1 MQAASGRKTKYRRR
15 RARRASA
22 LMVVLALLFTMVPTG
37 FATVAGAAEAA
48 EAALPEP
55 TPEPTP
61 EPIPEPIPE
70 PTPEPIPQPPAD
82 DTTDAPTDDTTDD
95 TTDDPADDITDRATP
110 TATAVAVICYAAVD
124 GDWKQ
129 VGTVQTDK
137 IDSDSNRYYVTAQEL
152 DGIYGGYGFSSANY
166 SGELFFPHTDDR
178 NADTLWA
185 DAAPQQ
191 NTDGAWQIP
200 LSKQGPIYLYYLPG
214 NTDGTPSYFTGSK
227 AKTDAE
233 MLAANMFYTVQVED
247 AAHAVYS
254 EGTLPAPQVLF
265 HGGNTTVTLNKPE
278 GVTWTAVNGKTNET
292 LSLPMAEVGTTV
304 TYTITN
310 ISAPIIFRPRMAAG
324 MLRYEAM
331 PDGWMS
337 KLGLFEVSK
346 QQPQQTATV
355 RGQVVYMALPAE
367 NSHTL
372 LAPDID
378 RIAVTITDANN
389 HTMFY
394 SFAGWKVASA
404 AGSPVLPAGT
414 VLTADD
420 LNAYAGSDG
429 VIRLQAV
436 WSGVDS
442 QNRPNTVH
450 FFLHKNGEL
459 KGSVEDGVQSEL
471 QSDYTPVI
479 YSTRMMDAGK
489 IPVTYT
495 TTGGTPLVA
504 RPNAD
509 DDAYQTNTPIRGMTK
524 IPVEGATLEDL
535 PGDETVFAYLRANQ
549 IEMKINGQVVDNEKL
564 NTTYFGIRWNTVKY
578 ESSDGWHIDGV
589 LVAKR
594 TRFFVT
600 KTFAGDAAAIAQA
613 KGDFSITVSHT
624 EGSGSVTDFTLL
636 PQPAADVTEA
646 GKRGYTDYDAAAETY
661 TWEVPAQQKR
671 AYTLREE
678 NYIPSGNWRVSN
690 SYAIRNAPEG
700 DPTGYQPYPKD
711 GIVIKAVGYA
721 DDVPDIAVQTVAL
734 RNVYVG
740 VGTLTVNT
748 QDSVTGNNLKN
759 VPYRLTRDG
768 TAVTLYRRPGTT
780 LYSMG
785 NDPGYTETISDGTL
799 TAGANGLF
807 TIRLETGTYTLT
819 ETLPTGYYGPG
830 TVQVTVAKEASGGMT
845 YSSVA
850 QALPTEVTTPTGGW
864 LKEAESDHITILNVP
879 RMLISV
885 TARSSWPENGEKL
898 PVTVQLWCDG
908 TPVPGDQYTQVLSEE
923 NKWEYTW
930 KGLPLFTNGTVA
942 GYTLRVTKIGNTY
955 RDAALGGDGFADY
968 DVTND
973 AVKYRQTDDPDYRA
987 DHMWTEDGVQHFAQ
1001 EALLVVRN
1009 EGVRGAVTFTKA
1021 DEMNRP
1027 LRGAEFTLYTDA
1039 ACTHLLATATS
1050 DENGRVEF
1058 EKQPGGTYYLK
1069 ETKAPQGHTAE
1080 NTVWTVKI
1088 SGGKATITDSTGA
1101 VITSVRNTSLLQL
1114 TLRVLGP
1121 DDEPLTGT
1129 KLQVTWDKVQHPEYI
1144 TNTNGTVVL
1153 PKLPNGDYTVRLMN
1167 TPTGYLPQV
1176 SVPELNAQYGEITLT
1191 TAADAWMLEKT
1202 VENEYLLTLRLQA
1215 LYTLPTTGGTGTA
1228 AFTAAGV
1235 LLMGLAAVM
1244 LCRKKQAE

>member
-1 MQAASGRKTKYRRR
+1 MYAASGRKTEYRRR

-37 FATVAGAAEAA
+37 FATVAGAAEATETA
-48 EAALPEP
+48 PSEPPAAP
-55 TPEPTP
+55 P
-61 EPIPEPIPE
+61 EPIPES
-70 PTPEPIPQPPAD
+70 TPEPPAD
-82 DTTDAPTDDTTDD
+82 DTTDDPADDTTDD
-95 TTDDPADDITDRATP
+95 PADDPADDITDRAAP
-110 TATAVAVICYAAVD
+110 TATAVAVTCYVAVD
-124 GDWKQ
+124 GGWKQ

-137 IDSDSNRYYVTAQEL
+137 IDSDSNRYYVTAAEL
-152 DGIYGGYGFSSANY
+152 ESIYGGYGFSSAKYN
-166 SGELFFPHTDDR
+166 GELFFPHTDD
-178 NADTLWA
+178 NSADKLWA
-185 DAAPQQ
+185 DAVPK
-191 NTDGAWQIP
+191 NVGGAWQIP
-200 LSKQGPIYLYYLPG
+200 LSRQGPIYLYYLPG
-214 NTDGTPSYFTGSK
+214 NTAGSPGYFDSSK
-227 AKTDAE
+227 PKTDAQL
-233 MLAANMFYTVQVED
+233 LAANMFYTVQVED

-265 HGGNTTVTLNKPE
+265 HGEGTTVTLNKTE
-278 GVTWTAVNGKTNET
+278 GVTWTAVNGQTGAT

-304 TYTITN
+304 TYTITD
-310 ISAPIIFRPRMAAG
+310 ISTPIIFRPRAAAG

-331 PDGWMS
+331 PDGWMR
-337 KLGLFEVSK
+337 KLGNFDVSR
-346 QQPQQTATV
+346 QQAQQTATV
-355 RGQVVYMALPAE
+355 RGEAVCMALPAE

-378 RIAVTITDANN
+378 RIAVKITGAND

-394 SFAGWKVASA
+394 SFAGWKVTSA

-414 VLTADD
+414 VLTAEQ

-442 QNRPNTVH
+442 EGRLNTVH
-450 FFLHKNGEL
+450 FFLHKYGEL
-459 KGSVEDGVQSEL
+459 KGSVGDGVQPES
-471 QSDYTPVI
+471 QSDHTPVI
-479 YSTRMMDAGK
+479 YSTRMMNAGA
-489 IPVTYT
+489 IPTNYT
-495 TTGGTPLVA
+495 DSGGQPLVA

-509 DDAYQTNTPIRGMTK
+509 DDAYQTNTTIRNMVHTS
-524 IPVEGATLEDL
+524 VQGATLEDL
-535 PGDETVFAYLRANQ
+535 PGDETVFAYLRANK
-549 IEMKINGQVVDNEKL
+549 IEMKINGQVVDNDKL

-578 ESSDGWHIDGV
+578 EPSDGWHIDGV

-600 KTFAGDAAAIAQA
+600 KTFAGDAAAIDLA
-613 KGDFSITVSHT
+613 KDNFKITVSHT

-636 PQPAADVTEA
+636 PQPKAEVTEA
-646 GKRGYTDYDAAAETY
+646 GKRGYTDYDAATQTY

-671 AYTLREE
+671 SYTITEAGHTL
-678 NYIPSGNWRVSN
+678 SGSWRVSN
-690 SYAIRNAPEG
+690 SYVIRNAPEG
-700 DPTGYQPYPKD
+700 GPTDYQLYPEA
-711 GIVIKAVGYA
+711 GIKITAVGYA
-721 DDVPDIAVQTVAL
+721 DDVPNIAVQTVAL

-748 QDSVTGNNLKN
+748 QDAITGDNLRDI
-759 VPYRLTRDG
+759 PYRLTRDG

-780 LYSMG
+780 LYSME

-850 QALPTEVTTPTGGW
+850 QALPTEVTAPAGGW
-864 LKEAESDHITILNVP
+864 LKEAKTDHITILNVP

-930 KGLPLFTNGTVA
+930 QELPLFTNGTVA
-942 GYTLRVTKIGNTY
+942 GYTLRVTQIGDTH
-955 RDAALGGDGFADY
+955 RDAALDVDGFADY
-968 DVTND
+968 NVTND
-973 AVKYRQTDDPDYRA
+973 AVQYRKTGDQNYR
-987 DHMWTEDGVQHFAQ
+987 DEHMWTEDGVQHFAQ

-1021 DEMNRP
+1021 DEKNRP
-1027 LRGAEFTLYTDA
+1027 LQGAEFALYTDA
-1039 ACTHLLATATS
+1039 ACTRSLETVTS
-1050 DENGRVEF
+1050 DVNGRVEF
-1058 EKQPGGTYYLK
+1058 AKQPGGTYYLK

-1088 SGGKATITDSTGA
+1088 SGGKATITTSTGA
-1101 VITSVRNTSLLQL
+1101 VITSVRNASLLQL

-1121 DDEPLTGT
+1121 EDEPLPGT
-1129 KLQVTWDKVQHPEYI
+1129 KLQVTWDKVQHPEY
-1144 TNTNGTVVL
+1144 TTGTDDTVVL
-1153 PKLPNGDYTVRLMN
+1153 PKLPNGNYTVRLKD

-1176 SVPELNAQYGEITLT
+1176 SDPTLQAQYGEITLT
-1191 TAADAWMLEKT
+1191 ATDTAWTLEKRRRIPIGSPCGCRRCT
-1202 VENEYLLTLRLQA
+1202 PCPPPAERERQPLRRRA
-1215 LYTLPTTGGTGTA
+1215 S
-1228 AFTAAGV
+1228 
-1235 LLMGLAAVM
+1235 
-1244 LCRKKQAE
+1244 C

>member
-1 MQAASGRKTKYRRR
+1 M
-15 RARRASA
+15 
-22 LMVVLALLFTMVPTG
+22 
-37 FATVAGAAEAA
+37 
-48 EAALPEP
+48 
-55 TPEPTP
+55 
-61 EPIPEPIPE
+61 
-70 PTPEPIPQPPAD
+70 
-82 DTTDAPTDDTTDD
+82 
-95 TTDDPADDITDRATP
+95 
-110 TATAVAVICYAAVD
+110 
-124 GDWKQ
+124 
-129 VGTVQTDK
+129 
-137 IDSDSNRYYVTAQEL
+137 
-152 DGIYGGYGFSSANY
+152 
-166 SGELFFPHTDDR
+166 
-178 NADTLWA
+178 
-185 DAAPQQ
+185 
-191 NTDGAWQIP
+191 
-200 LSKQGPIYLYYLPG
+200 
-214 NTDGTPSYFTGSK
+214 
-227 AKTDAE
+227 
-233 MLAANMFYTVQVED
+233 
-247 AAHAVYS
+247 
-254 EGTLPAPQVLF
+254 LF
-265 HGGNTTVTLNKPE
+265 HGGSTTVTLNKAE
-278 GVTWTAVNGKTNET
+278 GVTWEAVNGQTGAT
-292 LSLPMAEVGTTV
+292 LSLPMTEETTV
-304 TYTITN
+304 TYTIEN
-310 ISAPIIFRPRMAAG
+310 IAAPIRFRPRVAAG
-324 MLRYEAM
+324 MLQYEAM
-331 PDGWMS
+331 PERWMS
-337 KLGLFEVSK
+337 KLGNFDVSR

-355 RGQVVYMALPAE
+355 RGEAVFRALPAE

-394 SFAGWKVASA
+394 SFAGWKVVSA
-404 AGSPVLPAGT
+404 AGSPVLPAGK

-442 QNRPNTVH
+442 QRRPNTVH

-459 KGSVEDGVQSEL
+459 KGSVEDGVQPES

-479 YSTRMMDAGK
+479 YSTRMMNAGA
-489 IPVTYT
+489 IPADYT

-509 DDAYQTNTPIRGMTK
+509 DDAYQTNTTIRGMTK
-524 IPVEGATLEDL
+524 TAVEGATLEDL

-578 ESSDGWHIDGV
+578 EPSDGWHIDGV

-600 KTFAGDAAAIAQA
+600 KTFAGDAAAIALA
-613 KGDFSITVSHT
+613 KKDFTITVSHT
-624 EGSGSVTDFTLL
+624 EGSGSVTDFTLV
-636 PQPAADVTEA
+636 PQPAAGVT
-646 GKRGYTDYDAAAETY
+646 GTDKLGYTGYDAAAETY

-671 AYTLREE
+671 SYTITEAG
-678 NYIPSGNWRVSN
+678 YIPSGNWRVSN
-690 SYAIRNAPEG
+690 SYAIRNDPEG
-700 DPTGYQPYPKD
+700 GPTGYQLYPEA
-711 GIVIKAVGYA
+711 GIKITAVGYA
-721 DDVPDIAVQTVAL
+721 DDVQNIAVQTVAL

-748 QDSVTGNNLKN
+748 QDAITGDNLRDIT
-759 VPYRLTRDG
+759 YRLTRDG

-785 NDPGYTETISDGTL
+785 NDPGYTETIPDGTL

-830 TVQVTVAKEASGGMT
+830 TVQVTVAKDASGGMT

-850 QALPTEVTTPTGGW
+850 QNLPTEVLAPTGGW
-864 LKEAESDHITILNVP
+864 LKKADTDHITILNVP

-908 TPVPGDQYTQVLSEE
+908 TPVPGDQYTQVLSET

-930 KGLPLFTNGTVA
+930 NNLPLFTNGTVA

-973 AVKYRQTDDPDYRA
+973 AVKYRKTDDPDYRA

-1027 LRGAEFTLYTDA
+1027 LQGAEFTLYTDA
-1039 ACTHLLATATS
+1039 ASTHPLATATS

-1058 EKQPGGTYYLK
+1058 TPQPGGTYYLK
-1069 ETKAPQGHTAE
+1069 ETKAPNGHTAE
-1080 NTVWTVKI
+1080 DIVWTVKI
-1088 SGGKATITDSTGA
+1088 AGGKATITTSTGA

-1121 DDEPLTGT
+1121 DGESLPGT
-1129 KLQVTWDKVQHPEYI
+1129 KLQVKWNTAQYPEY
-1144 TNTNGTVVL
+1144 TTDTDGTVVL
-1153 PKLPNGDYTVRLMN
+1153 PKLPNGNYTVRLMN

-1176 SVPELNAQYGEITLT
+1176 SVPELNAQYGTVIMTSH
-1191 TAADAWMLEKT
+1191 DAWTLEKT
-1202 VENEYLLTLRLQA
+1202 AEGYRLTLRLQA

-1235 LLMGLAAVM
+1235 LLMGLAAAM
-1244 LCRKKQAE
+1244 LCRKKQVE

>member
-1 MQAASGRKTKYRRR
+1 MYAASGRKTEYRRR

-37 FATVAGAAEAA
+37 FATVAGATEATETA
-48 EAALPEP
+48 PSEPPAAPPEL
-55 TPEPTP
+55 
-61 EPIPEPIPE
+61 IPEPIPE
-70 PTPEPIPQPPAD
+70 STPEPPAD
-82 DTTDAPTDDTTDD
+82 DPTDDPTDD
-95 TTDDPADDITDRATP
+95 TTDDPADDITDRAAP
-110 TATAVAVICYAAVD
+110 TATAVTVSCYAAVD
-124 GDWKQ
+124 GGWQQ

-137 IDSDSNRYYVTAQEL
+137 IDSDSNRYYIMAAEL
-152 DGIYGGYGFSSANY
+152 DGIYGGYGFSSAEY
-166 SGELFFPHTDDR
+166 KGELFFPHTDNNSIDK
-178 NADTLWA
+178 LWA
-185 DAAPQQ
+185 DALPQQ

-200 LSKQGPIYLYYLPG
+200 LSRKGPIYLYYLPG

-227 AKTDAE
+227 PKTDAQL
-233 MLAANMFYTVQVED
+233 LADNMFYTITVED

-265 HGGNTTVTLNKPE
+265 HGGSTTVTLNKPE
-278 GVTWTAVNGKTNET
+278 GVTWTAVNGQTNAT
-292 LSLPMAEVGTTV
+292 LSLAMTGTETTV
-304 TYTITN
+304 TYTIEN
-310 ISAPIIFRPRMAAG
+310 IDAPIRFRPRVAAG

-331 PDGWMS
+331 PDGWRS
-337 KLGLFEVSK
+337 ELGHFEVSK

-355 RGQVVYMALPAE
+355 RGQAVYMALPAE

-378 RIAVTITDANN
+378 RIAVKITGAND

-414 VLTADD
+414 VLTAED
-420 LNAYAGSDG
+420 LNRYADG
-429 VIRLQAV
+429 TGTVTLQAV

-459 KGSVEDGVQSEL
+459 KGSVEDGVKPESQR
-471 QSDYTPVI
+471 DYTPVI
-479 YSTRMMDAGK
+479 YSTRMMNAGN
-489 IPVTYT
+489 IPTTY
-495 TTGGTPLVA
+495 TGGTPLVA

-509 DDAYQTNTPIRGMTK
+509 DDAYQTNTTIRNMVHTS
-524 IPVEGATLEDL
+524 VEGATLEDL

-549 IEMKINGQVVDNEKL
+549 IEMKINGQVVDNDKL

-594 TRFFVT
+594 TRFIVT
-600 KTFAGDAAAIAQA
+600 KTFAGDAAAIALA
-613 KGDFSITVSHT
+613 KDNFKITVSHT

-636 PQPAADVTEA
+636 PQPENEVNEP
-646 GKRGYTDYDAAAETY
+646 GKLGYTGYDAAAETY

-690 SYAIRNAPEG
+690 SYVIRNNPDGGA
-700 DPTGYQPYPKD
+700 TGYLAYPKD
-711 GIVIKAVGYA
+711 GVTVTAVGYG
-721 DDVPDIAVQTVAL
+721 DDVPPTAVQTVAF
-734 RNVYVG
+734 RNIYVG

-748 QDSVTGNNLKN
+748 QDSVTGNNLRDI
-759 VPYRLTRDG
+759 PYRLTRDG
-768 TAVTLYRRPGTT
+768 TAVTLYRKPGTT
-780 LYSMG
+780 LYSMQ
-785 NDPGYTETISDGTL
+785 NDSGYTETITTGEL

-819 ETLPTGYYGPG
+819 ETLPDGYYGPG
-830 TVQVTVAKEASGGMT
+830 TVQVTVTKDASGGMT
-845 YSSVA
+845 YRSVA
-850 QALPTEVTTPTGGW
+850 QDLPTEVTAPGGGW
-864 LKEAESDHITILNVP
+864 LKDAKTDHITILNVP

-908 TPVPGDQYTQVLSEE
+908 TMVPGGQYTQELNET
-923 NKWEYTW
+923 NNWKYTW
-930 KGLPLFTNGTVA
+930 AELPLFTNGTVA
-942 GYTLRVTKIGNTY
+942 RYTLRVTQIGDTH
-955 RDAALGGDGFADY
+955 RDAALDVDGFADY
-968 DVTND
+968 NVTND
-973 AVKYRQTDDPDYRA
+973 AVKYRKTGDPTYRNE
-987 DHMWTEDGVQHFAQ
+987 HMWTENGVQHFAQ

-1027 LRGAEFTLYTDA
+1027 LQGAEFTLYTDA

-1050 DENGRVEF
+1050 DANGRVEF

-1088 SGGKATITDSTGA
+1088 SGGKATITDPKGA
-1101 VITSVRNTSLLQL
+1101 VVTFVRNASLLQL
-1114 TLRVLGP
+1114 TLQVLGP
-1121 DDEPLTGT
+1121 EGEPLPGT
-1129 KLQVTWDKVQHPEYI
+1129 KLQVTWDKVQHPEY
-1144 TNTNGTVVL
+1144 TTGTDGTVVL
-1153 PKLPNGDYTVRLMN
+1153 PKLPNGNYTVRLMN

-1191 TAADAWMLEKT
+1191 TAADAWTLEKT
-1202 VENEYLLTLRLQA
+1202 AENTYRLTLRLQA

-1244 LCRKKQAE
+1244 LCRKKQVK

>member
-1 MQAASGRKTKYRRR
+1 MYAASGRKTEYRRR

-37 FATVAGAAEAA
+37 FATVAGAAEATETA
-48 EAALPEP
+48 PSEPPAAP
-55 TPEPTP
+55 
-61 EPIPEPIPE
+61 PEPIPE
-70 PTPEPIPQPPAD
+70 PTPEPPAD
-82 DTTDAPTDDTTDD
+82 DTTDDISDDPA
-95 TTDDPADDITDRATP
+95 DDPADDITDRAAP
-110 TATAVAVICYAAVD
+110 TATAVAVTCYAAVD
-124 GDWKQ
+124 GDWQQ

-137 IDSDSNRYYVTAQEL
+137 IDSDSTRYYIMAAEL
-152 DGIYGGYGFSSANY
+152 DGIYGGYGFSSAEY
-166 SGELFFPHTDDR
+166 KGERFFPHTDDR

-185 DAAPQQ
+185 NAAPQQ
-191 NTDGAWQIP
+191 NTDGAWRIP
-200 LSKQGPIYLYYLPG
+200 LSTRGPIYLYYLPG
-214 NTDGTPSYFTGSK
+214 NTAGSPGYFDSSK
-227 AKTDAE
+227 SKTDAQL
-233 MLAANMFYTVQVED
+233 LADNMFYTITVED
-247 AAHAVYS
+247 PAHAVYD
-254 EGTLPAPQVLF
+254 APPPQQVLF
-265 HGGNTTVTLNKPE
+265 HGGSTTVTLNKAE

-292 LSLPMAEVGTTV
+292 LSLPMDEAGT
-304 TYTITN
+304 TYTITD
-310 ISAPIIFRPRMAAG
+310 ISTPIIFRPRAAAG
-324 MLRYEAM
+324 MIQYEAM
-331 PDGWMS
+331 PERWMS
-337 KLGLFEVSK
+337 KLGNFDVSR

-355 RGQVVYMALPAE
+355 RGEAVFMALPAE

-414 VLTADD
+414 VLTAEQ

-429 VIRLQAV
+429 VILLQAV

-442 QNRPNTVH
+442 HNRPNTVH

-459 KGSVEDGVQSEL
+459 KGSVEDGVKPESPN
-471 QSDYTPVI
+471 DYTPAI
-479 YSTRMMDAGK
+479 YSTRMMNAGE
-489 IPVTYT
+489 IPTTY

-504 RPNAD
+504 RPSAD
-509 DDAYQTNTPIRGMTK
+509 ADAYQTDITIRDMVRTPVR
-524 IPVEGATLEDL
+524 GATLEDL
-535 PGDETVFAYLRANQ
+535 PGDETVFAYLRANHIQ
-549 IEMKINGQVVDNEKL
+549 MQINGQVVENDKL

-594 TRFFVT
+594 SRFIVT
-600 KTFAGDAAAIAQA
+600 KTFAGDTAAIDLA
-613 KGDFSITVSHT
+613 KKDFTITVSHT

-636 PQPAADVTEA
+636 PQPAAGVTEA
-646 GKRGYTDYDAAAETY
+646 GKRGYTDYDAATQTY

-671 AYTLREE
+671 SYTITEAG
-678 NYIPSGNWRVSN
+678 YIPSGSWRVSN

-700 DPTGYQPYPKD
+700 GPTGYQPYPKD
-711 GIVIKAVGYA
+711 GIVITAVGYA
-721 DDVPDIAVQTVAL
+721 DDVQNIAVQTVAL

-748 QDSVTGNNLKN
+748 QDAITGDNLRDI
-759 VPYRLTRDG
+759 PYRLTRADG

-780 LYSMG
+780 QYSMEKD
-785 NDPGYTETISDGTL
+785 DPGYTETISDGTM

-845 YSSVA
+845 YRSVA
-850 QALPTEVTTPTGGW
+850 QNLPTEVTTPTGGW
-864 LKEAESDHITILNVP
+864 LKDADTDHITILNVP

-908 TPVPGDQYTQVLSEE
+908 TPVPGAQYTQVLSED

-930 KGLPLFTNGTVA
+930 QELPLFTNGTVA
-942 GYTLRVTKIGNTY
+942 RYTLRVTKIGNTY

-973 AVKYRQTDDPDYRA
+973 AVKYRKTDDPAYRA

-1027 LRGAEFTLYTDA
+1027 LQGAEFTLYTDEL
-1039 ACTHLLATATS
+1039 CTKTLATATS
-1050 DENGRVEF
+1050 NEDGEVRF
-1058 EKQPGGTYYLK
+1058 TPQPGGTYYLK
-1069 ETKAPQGHTAE
+1069 ETKAPNGHTAE

-1088 SGGKATITDSTGA
+1088 AGGKATITTSTGA
-1101 VITSVRNTSLLQL
+1101 VVTSVRNASLLQL
-1114 TLRVLGP
+1114 TLQVLGP
-1121 DDEPLTGT
+1121 DGESLPGT
-1129 KLQVTWDKVQHPEYI
+1129 KLQVKWNTAQHPEY
-1144 TNTNGTVVL
+1144 TTGPNGTVVL
-1153 PKLPNGDYTVRLMN
+1153 PKLPNGNYTVRLMN
-1167 TPTGYLPQV
+1167 TPTGYLPPV

-1191 TAADAWMLEKT
+1191 SGDGAWTLEKT
-1202 VENEYLLTLRLQA
+1202 AENTYRLTLRLQA

-1244 LCRKKQAE
+1244 LCRKKQVE

>member
-1 MQAASGRKTKYRRR
+1 MYAASGRKTEYRRR

-48 EAALPEP
+48 EAAPSEP
-55 TPEPTP
+55 PAAPPEPTP
-61 EPIPEPIPE
+61 EPIPEP
-70 PTPEPIPQPPAD
+70 TPEPPA
-82 DTTDAPTDDTTDD
+82 DD
-95 TTDDPADDITDRATP
+95 TTDDPADDITDRAAP

-124 GDWKQ
+124 GGWKQ
-129 VGTVQTDK
+129 VGTVQTDQT
-137 IDSDSNRYYVTAQEL
+137 DSSGRYYITAQEL

-185 DAAPQQ
+185 NAAPQKP
-191 NTDGAWQIP
+191 DGTWRIL
-200 LSKQGPIYLYYLPG
+200 LSRQGPIYLYYLPG

-227 AKTDAE
+227 SKTDAE
-233 MLAANMFYTVQVED
+233 LLAANMFYTVQVED

-278 GVTWTAVNGKTNET
+278 GVTWTAVNGKTGEMLT
-292 LSLPMAEVGTTV
+292 LPMAEVGTTV
-304 TYTITN
+304 TYTITG
-310 ISAPIIFRPRMAAG
+310 ISTPIIFRPRAAAG
-324 MLRYEAM
+324 TIRYEAM
-331 PDGWMS
+331 PDGWRS
-337 KLGLFEVSK
+337 QLGLFEVSK

-355 RGQVVYMALPAE
+355 RGQAVYMALPAE

-378 RIAVTITDANN
+378 RIAVKITGANN
-389 HTMFY
+389 HTMYY

-404 AGSPVLPAGT
+404 AGAPVLPAGT
-414 VLTADD
+414 VLTAEK
-420 LNAYAGSDG
+420 LSEYADG
-429 VIRLQAV
+429 TGTVALQAV

-442 QNRPNTVH
+442 QNRLNTVH
-450 FFLHKNGEL
+450 FFLHKYGEL
-459 KGSVEDGVQSEL
+459 KGSVGDGVQSES

-479 YSTRMMDAGK
+479 YGTRMMNAGA
-489 IPVTYT
+489 IPADYT
-495 TTGGTPLVA
+495 SPGGPPLVA
-504 RPNAD
+504 RPSAD
-509 DDAYQTNTPIRGMTK
+509 ADAYQTNTTIRGMTK

-564 NTTYFGIRWNTVKY
+564 NTSYFGIRWNTVKY

-594 TRFFVT
+594 TRFIVT
-600 KTFAGDAAAIAQA
+600 KTFAGDAAAIALA
-613 KGDFSITVSHT
+613 KDNFKITVSHT
-624 EGSGSVTDFTLL
+624 EGSSSVTDFTLL

-646 GKRGYTDYDAAAETY
+646 GKRGYTDYDAATQTY

-671 AYTLREE
+671 SYTITEAGHTL
-678 NYIPSGNWRVSN
+678 SGSWRVSN
-690 SYAIRNAPEG
+690 SYVIRNAPEG
-700 DPTGYQPYPKD
+700 GPTDYQLYPEA
-711 GIVIKAVGYA
+711 GIKITAVGYA
-721 DDVPDIAVQTVAL
+721 DDVPPTAVQTVAL

-748 QDSVTGNNLKN
+748 QDAITGDNLRDI
-759 VPYRLTRDG
+759 PYRLTRADG
-768 TAVTLYRRPGTT
+768 SAVTLYRRPGTT

-785 NDPGYTETISDGTL
+785 NDPDYTETISDGTL

-830 TVQVTVAKEASGGMT
+830 TVQVTVTKEASGGMT
-845 YSSVA
+845 YHSEA
-850 QALPTEVTTPTGGW
+850 QDLPTEVTAPGGGW
-864 LKEAESDHITILNVP
+864 LKDAKTDHITILNVP

-908 TPVPGDQYTQVLSEE
+908 TPVPGSQYTQVLSEE

-930 KGLPLFTNGTVA
+930 QELPLFTNGTVA
-942 GYTLRVTKIGNTY
+942 RYTLRVTKIGDTH

-968 DVTND
+968 DVTGE
-973 AVKYRQTDDPDYRA
+973 AAKYRKTGDQNYRA

-1027 LRGAEFTLYTDA
+1027 LQGAEFTLYTDA
-1039 ACTHLLATATS
+1039 ACTHPLATATS
-1050 DENGRVEF
+1050 DETGRVEF

-1069 ETKAPQGHTAE
+1069 ETKAPPGHTAE

-1088 SGGKATITDSTGA
+1088 AGGKATITDPKGA
-1101 VITSVRNTSLLQL
+1101 VITSVRNASLLQL

-1121 DDEPLTGT
+1121 EEEPLPGT
-1129 KLQVTWDKVQHPEYI
+1129 KLRVTWDTVQRPEY
-1144 TNTNGTVVL
+1144 TTGPDGTVVL
-1153 PKLPNGDYTVRLMN
+1153 PKLPNGKYTVRLMN

-1176 SVPELNAQYGEITLT
+1176 SDPTLQAQYGEITLT
-1191 TAADAWMLEKT
+1191 SPHNDAWMLEKT
-1202 VENEYLLTLRLQA
+1202 AENTYLLTLRLQA

-1228 AFTAAGV
+1228 AFTAAGA

-1244 LCRKKQAE
+1244 LCRKKQVE

>member
-1 MQAASGRKTKYRRR
+1 MYAASGRKTEYRRR

-37 FATVAGAAEAA
+37 FATVAGATEAT
-48 EAALPEP
+48 ETAL
-55 TPEPTP
+55 PEPTP
-61 EPIPEPIPE
+61 EPIPEP
-70 PTPEPIPQPPAD
+70 TPEPP
-82 DTTDAPTDDTTDD
+82 TDD
-95 TTDDPADDITDRATP
+95 TTDDPADDITDRAVP
-110 TATAVAVICYAAVD
+110 TATAVTVTCYAAVD
-124 GDWKQ
+124 GGWKQ

-166 SGELFFPHTDDR
+166 SGELFFPHTDD
-178 NADTLWA
+178 NSADKLWA
-185 DAAPQQ
+185 NAAPQKP
-191 NTDGAWQIP
+191 DGAWQIP
-200 LSKQGPIYLYYLPG
+200 LSIQGPIYLYYLPG
-214 NTDGTPSYFTGSK
+214 NTAGSPGYFNSSK
-227 AKTDAE
+227 SKTDAQL
-233 MLAANMFYTVQVED
+233 LADNMFYTITVED
-247 AAHAVYS
+247 PAHAVYD
-254 EGTLPAPQVLF
+254 TPPAPQVLF
-265 HGGNTTVTLNKPE
+265 HGGSTTVTLNKAE
-278 GVTWTAVNGKTNET
+278 GVTWEAVNGKTNET
-292 LSLPMAEVGTTV
+292 LSLQMAEVETTV
-304 TYTITN
+304 TYTITS
-310 ISAPIIFRPRMAAG
+310 ISTPIIFRPRAAAG
-324 MLRYEAM
+324 TIRYEAM
-331 PDGWMS
+331 PDGRRS
-337 KLGLFEVSK
+337 QLGLFEVSK

-378 RIAVTITDANN
+378 RIAVSITDANN

-404 AGSPVLPAGT
+404 AGAPVLPAGT
-414 VLTADD
+414 VLTAEK
-420 LNAYAGSDG
+420 LSEYADG
-429 VIRLQAV
+429 TGTVALQAV
-436 WSGVDS
+436 WSGVDTK
-442 QNRPNTVH
+442 NRPNTVH

-459 KGSVEDGVQSEL
+459 KGSVEDGVKPES

-479 YSTRMMDAGK
+479 YSTRMMNAGE
-489 IPVTYT
+489 IPTTY
-495 TTGGTPLVA
+495 TGGTPLVA

-509 DDAYQTNTPIRGMTK
+509 DDAYQTNTTIRGMTTT
-524 IPVEGATLEDL
+524 PVKGATLEDL
-535 PGDETVFAYLRANQ
+535 PGDETVFAYLRANK
-549 IEMKINGQVVDNEKL
+549 IEMKINDQVVDNEKL

-578 ESSDGWHIDGV
+578 EPSDGWHIDGV

-594 TRFFVT
+594 TRFIVT
-600 KTFAGDAAAIAQA
+600 KTFAGDAAAIELA
-613 KGDFSITVSHT
+613 KENFTITVSHT

-636 PQPAADVTEA
+636 PQPDADVTEA
-646 GKRGYTDYDAAAETY
+646 GKRGYTDYDAATKTY

-700 DPTGYQPYPKD
+700 GPTDYQLYPEA
-711 GIVIKAVGYA
+711 GIKITAVGYA
-721 DDVPDIAVQTVAL
+721 DDVPPTAVQTVAL

-748 QDSVTGNNLKN
+748 QDAITGDNLRDI
-759 VPYRLTRDG
+759 PYRLTRADG
-768 TAVTLYRRPGTT
+768 SAVTLYRRPGTT

-785 NDPGYTETISDGTL
+785 NDPDYTETIPGGTL

-845 YSSVA
+845 YRSVA
-850 QALPTEVTTPTGGW
+850 QNPPTEVTAPTGGW
-864 LKEAESDHITILNVP
+864 LKDAKTDHITILNVP

-898 PVTVQLWCDG
+898 PVTVQLWCDD
-908 TPVPGDQYTQVLSEE
+908 TPVPGDQYTQELSEA

-930 KGLPLFTNGTVA
+930 NNLPLFTNGTVA
-942 GYTLRVTKIGNTY
+942 QYTLRVTQIGDTH
-955 RDAALGGDGFADY
+955 RDAALDVDGFADY
-968 DVTND
+968 DVTGE
-973 AVKYRQTDDPDYRA
+973 AAKYRKTGDQNYRNE
-987 DHMWTEDGVQHFAQ
+987 HMWEEDGVQHFAQ

-1021 DEMNRP
+1021 DAKNRP
-1027 LRGAEFTLYTDA
+1027 LQGAEFTLYTDA
-1039 ACTHLLATATS
+1039 ACTNPLATATS
-1050 DENGRVEF
+1050 DANGRVEF

-1088 SGGKATITDSTGA
+1088 SGGKATITTSTGA

-1114 TLRVLGP
+1114 TLQVLGP
-1121 DDEPLTGT
+1121 DDEPLPGT

-1144 TNTNGTVVL
+1144 TGTDGTVVL
-1153 PKLPNGDYTVRLMN
+1153 PKLPNGNYTVRLMN

-1176 SVPELNAQYGEITLT
+1176 SVPTLNAQYGTVT
-1191 TAADAWMLEKT
+1191 MTPHDAWTLEET
-1202 VENEYLLTLRLQA
+1202 AENTYLLTLRLQA

>member
-1 MQAASGRKTKYRRR
+1 MYAASGRKTEYRRR

-37 FATVAGAAEAA
+37 FATVAGAAEATETA
-48 EAALPEP
+48 PPEVPAAPPEP
-55 TPEPTP
+55 TPEPSADDT
-61 EPIPEPIPE
+61 
-70 PTPEPIPQPPAD
+70 AD
-82 DTTDAPTDDTTDD
+82 DTTDDPADDPADD
-95 TTDDPADDITDRATP
+95 ISDDPADDITDRAAP
-110 TATAVAVICYAAVD
+110 TATAVTVTCYAAVD
-124 GDWKQ
+124 GGWQQ

-137 IDSDSNRYYVTAQEL
+137 IDSDSTRYYVTAAEL

-166 SGELFFPHTDDR
+166 SGGLFFPHTDDR

-191 NTDGAWQIP
+191 NTDGTWRIL

-214 NTDGTPSYFTGSK
+214 NTAGSPGYFNSSK
-227 AKTDAE
+227 SKTDAE
-233 MLAANMFYTVQVED
+233 MLADNMFYTITVED

-265 HGGNTTVTLNKPE
+265 HGENTTVTLNKPE

-292 LSLPMAEVGTTV
+292 LSLPMAEAGTSV
-304 TYTITN
+304 TYTITD
-310 ISAPIIFRPRMAAG
+310 IGTPIVFRPRAAAG

-331 PDGWMS
+331 PDGWRS
-337 KLGLFEVSK
+337 QLGLFEVSK

-355 RGQVVYMALPAE
+355 RGQAVYMAIPAE

-378 RIAVTITDANN
+378 RIAVKITDANN
-389 HTMFY
+389 HTMYY

-404 AGSPVLPAGT
+404 AGAPVLPAGT
-414 VLTADD
+414 VLTAEK
-420 LNAYAGSDG
+420 LSEYADG
-429 VIRLQAV
+429 TGMVALQAV

-442 QNRPNTVH
+442 QGRPNTVH

-459 KGSVEDGVQSEL
+459 KGSVEDGVKPESQR
-471 QSDYTPVI
+471 DYTPVI
-479 YSTRMMDAGK
+479 YSTRMMNAGN
-489 IPVTYT
+489 IPTTYT
-495 TTGGTPLVA
+495 GGQPLVA

-509 DDAYQTNTPIRGMTK
+509 DDAYQTNTTIRGMTT
-524 IPVEGATLEDL
+524 IPVEGATQEDL

-549 IEMKINGQVVDNEKL
+549 IEMKINGQVVDNDKL
-564 NTTYFGIRWNTVKY
+564 NTSYFGIRWNTVKY

-600 KTFAGDAAAIAQA
+600 KTFAGDAAAIDLA
-613 KGDFSITVSHT
+613 KENFTITVSHT

-636 PQPAADVTEA
+636 PQPDAGVTEA
-646 GKRGYTDYDAAAETY
+646 GKRGYTDYDAATKTY

-671 AYTLREE
+671 SYTITEAG
-678 NYIPSGNWRVSN
+678 YIPSGNWRVSN

-700 DPTGYQPYPKD
+700 GPTDYQLYPEA
-711 GIVIKAVGYA
+711 GIKITAVGYA
-721 DDVPDIAVQTVAL
+721 DDVPNIAVQTVAL

-759 VPYRLTRDG
+759 IPYRLTRADG
-768 TAVTLYRRPGTT
+768 SAVTLYRRPGTT

-785 NDPGYTETISDGTL
+785 NDPDYTETIPGGTL

-830 TVQVTVAKEASGGMT
+830 TVQVTVTKPADGPIT
-845 YSSVA
+845 YYSVA
-850 QALPTEVTTPTGGW
+850 QNLPTEVTAPTGGW
-864 LKEAESDHITILNVP
+864 LKEADTDHITILNVP

-908 TPVPGDQYTQVLSEE
+908 TMVPGDQYTQVLSEE

-930 KGLPLFTNGTVA
+930 QELPLFTNGTVA

-955 RDAALGGDGFADY
+955 RDAAMDKDGFADY
-968 DVTND
+968 NVTND
-973 AVKYRQTDDPDYRA
+973 AVKYRQTGDQNYR
-987 DHMWTEDGVQHFAQ
+987 DEHMWTEDGVQHFAQ

-1021 DEMNRP
+1021 DEKDRP
-1027 LRGAEFTLYTDA
+1027 LQGAEFTLYTDA
-1039 ACTHLLATATS
+1039 ACTRSLETVTS
-1050 DENGRVEF
+1050 DVNGRVEF
-1058 EKQPGGTYYLK
+1058 AKQPGGTYYLK

-1088 SGGKATITDSTGA
+1088 AGGKATITDSTGA

-1114 TLRVLGP
+1114 TLQVLGP

-1129 KLQVTWDKVQHPEYI
+1129 KLQVTWDKVQHPEY
-1144 TNTNGTVVL
+1144 TTGTDGTVVL
-1153 PKLPNGDYTVRLMN
+1153 PKLPNGNYTVRLMD

-1176 SVPELNAQYGEITLT
+1176 STPTLQAQYGEITLT
-1191 TAADAWMLEKT
+1191 ATDTAWTLEKT
-1202 VENEYLLTLRLQA
+1202 ADGYLLTLRLQA

-1228 AFTAAGV
+1228 AFTAAGA

-1244 LCRKKQAE
+1244 LCRKKQVK

>member
-1 MQAASGRKTKYRRR
+1 MYAASGRKTEYRRR

-37 FATVAGAAEAA
+37 FSTVAGAAEAT
-48 EAALPEP
+48 ETEPPAAP
-55 TPEPTP
+55 
-61 EPIPEPIPE
+61 PEPIPE
-70 PTPEPIPQPPAD
+70 PTPEPPAD
-82 DTTDAPTDDTTDD
+82 DTTDDISDDPADD
-95 TTDDPADDITDRATP
+95 PADDISDDPADDITDRAAP
-110 TATAVAVICYAAVD
+110 TATAVAVTCYAAVD

-137 IDSDSNRYYVTAQEL
+137 IDSDSTRYYIMAAEL
-152 DGIYGGYGFSSANY
+152 DGIYGGYGFSSTEY
-166 SGELFFPHTDDR
+166 KGELFFPHTDD
-178 NADTLWA
+178 NSIDKLWA
-185 DAAPQQ
+185 DAVPQQ

-200 LSKQGPIYLYYLPG
+200 LSTRGPIYLYYLPG
-214 NTDGTPSYFTGSK
+214 NTAGSPGYFDSSK
-227 AKTDAE
+227 SKTDAQL
-233 MLAANMFYTVQVED
+233 LADNMFYTITVED
-247 AAHAVYS
+247 PAHAVYD
-254 EGTLPAPQVLF
+254 APPPQQVLF
-265 HGGNTTVTLNKPE
+265 HGGSTTVTLNKAE

-292 LSLPMAEVGTTV
+292 LSLPMDEAGT
-304 TYTITN
+304 TYTITD
-310 ISAPIIFRPRMAAG
+310 ISTPIIFRPRAAAG
-324 MLRYEAM
+324 MIQYEAM
-331 PDGWMS
+331 PERWMS
-337 KLGLFEVSK
+337 KLGNFDVSR

-355 RGQVVYMALPAE
+355 RGEAVFMALPAE

-414 VLTADD
+414 VLTAEQ

-429 VIRLQAV
+429 VILLQAV

-442 QNRPNTVH
+442 QRRPNTVH

-459 KGSVEDGVQSEL
+459 KGSVEDGVKPESPN
-471 QSDYTPVI
+471 DYTPAI
-479 YSTRMMDAGK
+479 YSTRMMNAGE
-489 IPVTYT
+489 IPTTY

-504 RPNAD
+504 RPSAD
-509 DDAYQTNTPIRGMTK
+509 ADAYQTDITIRDMVRTPVR
-524 IPVEGATLEDL
+524 GATLEDL
-535 PGDETVFAYLRANQ
+535 PGDETVFAYLRANHIQ
-549 IEMKINGQVVDNEKL
+549 MQINGQVVENDKL

-594 TRFFVT
+594 SRFIVT
-600 KTFAGDAAAIAQA
+600 KTFAGDTAAIDLA
-613 KGDFSITVSHT
+613 KKDFTITVSHT

-636 PQPAADVTEA
+636 PQPAAGVTEA
-646 GKRGYTDYDAAAETY
+646 GKRGYTDYDAATQTY

-671 AYTLREE
+671 SYTITEAG
-678 NYIPSGNWRVSN
+678 YIPSGSWRVSN

-700 DPTGYQPYPKD
+700 GPTGYQPYPKD
-711 GIVIKAVGYA
+711 GIVITAVGYA
-721 DDVPDIAVQTVAL
+721 DDVQNIAVQTVAL

-748 QDSVTGNNLKN
+748 QDAITGDNLRDI
-759 VPYRLTRDG
+759 PYRLTRADG

-780 LYSMG
+780 QYSMEKD
-785 NDPGYTETISDGTL
+785 DPGYTETISDGTM

-845 YSSVA
+845 YRSVA
-850 QALPTEVTTPTGGW
+850 QNLPTEVTTPTGGW
-864 LKEAESDHITILNVP
+864 LKDADTDHITILNVP

-908 TPVPGDQYTQVLSEE
+908 TPVPGAQYTQVLSED

-930 KGLPLFTNGTVA
+930 QELPLFTNGTVA
-942 GYTLRVTKIGNTY
+942 RYTLRVTKIGNTY

-973 AVKYRQTDDPDYRA
+973 AVKYRKTDDPAYRA

-1027 LRGAEFTLYTDA
+1027 LQGAEFTLYTDEL
-1039 ACTHLLATATS
+1039 CTKTLATATS
-1050 DENGRVEF
+1050 NEDGEVRF
-1058 EKQPGGTYYLK
+1058 TPQPGGTYYLK
-1069 ETKAPQGHTAE
+1069 ETKAPNGHTAE

-1088 SGGKATITDSTGA
+1088 AGGKATITTSTGA
-1101 VITSVRNTSLLQL
+1101 VVTSVRNASLLQL
-1114 TLRVLGP
+1114 TLQVLGP
-1121 DDEPLTGT
+1121 DGESLPGT
-1129 KLQVTWDKVQHPEYI
+1129 KLQVKWNTAQYPEY
-1144 TNTNGTVVL
+1144 TTDTNGTVVL
-1153 PKLPNGDYTVRLMN
+1153 PKLPNGNYTVRLMN
-1167 TPTGYLPQV
+1167 TPTGYLPPV

-1191 TAADAWMLEKT
+1191 SGDGAWTLEKT
-1202 VENEYLLTLRLQA
+1202 AENTYRLTLRLQA

-1244 LCRKKQAE
+1244 LCRKKQVE

>member
-1 MQAASGRKTKYRRR
+1 MQAASGRKSEYCRR

-48 EAALPEP
+48 ETAPSEPPAAPPEP
-55 TPEPTP
+55 TPEP
-61 EPIPEPIPE
+61 
-70 PTPEPIPQPPAD
+70 PTDDPAD
-82 DTTDAPTDDTTDD
+82 DTTED
-95 TTDDPADDITDRATP
+95 TTDDPADDITDRAAP
-110 TATAVAVICYAAVD
+110 TATAVTVTCYAAVD
-124 GDWKQ
+124 GGWQQ

-137 IDSDSNRYYVTAQEL
+137 IDSSGRYYVTAQEL

-166 SGELFFPHTDDR
+166 SGELFFPHTDDK

-185 DAAPQQ
+185 DAPPK
-191 NTDGAWQIP
+191 NTDGAWRIP

-214 NTDGTPSYFTGSK
+214 NTAGTPSYFTGSK
-227 AKTDAE
+227 SKTDPT
-233 MLAANMFYTVQVED
+233 MLEDNMFYTITVED
-247 AAHAVYS
+247 PAHAVYD
-254 EGTLPAPQVLF
+254 TPPVPQVLF
-265 HGGNTTVTLNKPE
+265 HGGSTTVTLDKAE
-278 GVTWTAVNGKTNET
+278 GVTWMAVNGKTNET
-292 LSLPMAEVGTTV
+292 LSLASTETETTV
-304 TYTITN
+304 TYTIGN
-310 ISAPIIFRPRMAAG
+310 IDAPIRFRPRVAAG
-324 MLRYEAM
+324 MIQYEAM

-337 KLGLFEVSK
+337 KLGNFDVSR
-346 QQPQQTATV
+346 QQPQQIATV
-355 RGQVVYMALPAE
+355 RGEAVYMALPAE

-378 RIAVTITDANN
+378 RIAVTITGANN

-404 AGSPVLPAGT
+404 ADTPVLPAET
-414 VLTADD
+414 VLTAEQ

-459 KGSVEDGVQSEL
+459 KGSVEDGVKPESPN
-471 QSDYTPVI
+471 DYTPAI
-479 YSTRMMDAGK
+479 YSTRMMNAGA
-489 IPVTYT
+489 IPADYT
-495 TTGGTPLVA
+495 NQGGTPLVA

-509 DDAYQTNTPIRGMTK
+509 ADAYQTNTTIRDMVRT
-524 IPVEGATLEDL
+524 PVRGATLEDL
-535 PGDETVFAYLRANQ
+535 PGDETVFAYLRANNIQ
-549 IEMKINGQVVDNEKL
+549 MMINGQVVENDKL

-594 TRFFVT
+594 SRFIVT
-600 KTFAGDAAAIAQA
+600 KTFAGDAAAIALA
-613 KGDFSITVSHT
+613 KKDFTITVSHT

-636 PQPAADVTEA
+636 PQPDADVNEA
-646 GKRGYTDYDAAAETY
+646 GKLGYTDYDAATQTY
-661 TWEVPAQQKR
+661 TWKVPAQQKR
-671 AYTLREE
+671 SYTITEAG
-678 NYIPSGNWRVSN
+678 YIPSGNWRVSN

-721 DDVPDIAVQTVAL
+721 DDVQNIAVQTVAL

-748 QDSVTGNNLKN
+748 QDAITGDNLRDIT
-759 VPYRLTRDG
+759 YRLTRADG

-785 NDPGYTETISDGTL
+785 NDTDYTETISDGTL

-830 TVQVTVAKEASGGMT
+830 TVQVTVTKPTANTITYHSEA
-845 YSSVA
+845 
-850 QALPTEVTTPTGGW
+850 QNLPTEVTEPAGGW
-864 LKEAESDHITILNVP
+864 LKDAETDHITILNVP

-908 TPVPGDQYTQVLSEE
+908 TPVPGDQYTQVLSET

-930 KGLPLFTNGTVA
+930 QELPLFTNGTVA

-955 RDAALGGDGFADY
+955 RVAALDDGFADY

-973 AVKYRQTDDPDYRA
+973 AVKYRKNSDSAYR
-987 DHMWTEDGVQHFAQ
+987 DEHMWEEDGVQHFAQ

-1027 LRGAEFTLYTDA
+1027 LQGAEFTLYTDA
-1039 ACTHLLATATS
+1039 ACTHPLETVTS
-1050 DENGRVEF
+1050 DETGRVEF
-1058 EKQPGGTYYLK
+1058 TPQPGGTYYLK

-1080 NTVWTVKI
+1080 DTVWTVKI
-1088 SGGKATITDSTGA
+1088 AGGKATITDPKGA
-1101 VITSVRNTSLLQL
+1101 VITSVRNASLLQL

-1121 DDEPLTGT
+1121 EEEPLPGT
-1129 KLQVTWDKVQHPEYI
+1129 KLQVTWDKVQHPEY
-1144 TNTNGTVVL
+1144 TTGTDGTVVL

-1191 TAADAWMLEKT
+1191 SGDDAWTLEET
-1202 VENEYLLTLRLQA
+1202 AEGYLLTLQLQA

-1228 AFTAAGV
+1228 AFTTAGV

-1244 LCRKKQAE
+1244 LCRKKQEE

>member
-1 MQAASGRKTKYRRR
+1 MQAASGRKSEYCRR

-48 EAALPEP
+48 EAAPSEP
-55 TPEPTP
+55 PAAPS
-61 EPIPEPIPE
+61 EPIPEP
-70 PTPEPIPQPPAD
+70 PTDDPA
-82 DTTDAPTDDTTDD
+82 DDTTDD
-95 TTDDPADDITDRATP
+95 TTDAPANDITDRAAP
-110 TATAVAVICYAAVD
+110 TATAVAVTCYAAVD

-185 DAAPQQ
+185 DAAPQSI
-191 NTDGAWQIP
+191 DGTWRIP

-214 NTDGTPSYFTGSK
+214 NTAGSPGYFNSSK
-227 AKTDAE
+227 PKTDAQL
-233 MLAANMFYTVQVED
+233 LADNMFYTITVED
-247 AAHAVYS
+247 AAHAVYD
-254 EGTLPAPQVLF
+254 TLPAPQVLF
-265 HGGNTTVTLNKPE
+265 HGGSTTVTLDKAE
-278 GVTWTAVNGKTNET
+278 GVTWTAVNGKTGAT
-292 LSLPMAEVGTTV
+292 LSLAMTETETTV
-304 TYTITN
+304 TYTIEN
-310 ISAPIIFRPRMAAG
+310 IDAPIRFRPRVAAG
-324 MLRYEAM
+324 MIQYEAM
-331 PDGWMS
+331 PDGWRS
-337 KLGLFEVSK
+337 QLGNFGVSQQRV
-346 QQPQQTATV
+346 QQPATV
-355 RGQVVYMALPAE
+355 RGEAVYMALPAE

-378 RIAVTITDANN
+378 RIAVSITDANN

-404 AGSPVLPAGT
+404 AGSPVLPART

-442 QNRPNTVH
+442 QKRPNTVH

-459 KGSVEDGVQSEL
+459 KGSVEDGVKPES

-479 YSTRMMDAGK
+479 YSTRMMNAGE
-489 IPVTYT
+489 IPTTY
-495 TTGGTPLVA
+495 TGGTPLVA

-509 DDAYQTNTPIRGMTK
+509 DDAYQTNTTIRDMVRT
-524 IPVEGATLEDL
+524 PVHGATLEDL

-549 IEMKINGQVVDNEKL
+549 IEMKINGQVVENDKL

-578 ESSDGWHIDGV
+578 ESSDGWHIDGI

-600 KTFAGDAAAIAQA
+600 KTFAGDAAAIALA
-613 KGDFSITVSHT
+613 KENFTITVSHT

-636 PQPAADVTEA
+636 PQPDADVTGT
-646 GKRGYTDYDAAAETY
+646 GKLGYTGYDAAAETY

-671 AYTLREE
+671 SYTITEAGH
-678 NYIPSGNWRVSN
+678 IPSGSWRVSN

-700 DPTGYQPYPKD
+700 GPTGYQSYPAA
-711 GIVIKAVGYA
+711 GIVITAVGYG
-721 DDVPDIAVQTVAL
+721 DDVPPTAVQTVAL

-748 QDSVTGNNLKN
+748 QDAITGNNLRDI
-759 VPYRLTRDG
+759 PYRLTRDG

-830 TVQVTVAKEASGGMT
+830 TVQVTVEKPTDTIT
-845 YSSVA
+845 YHSVA
-850 QALPTEVTTPTGGW
+850 QDLPTEVTAPTGGW
-864 LKEAESDHITILNVP
+864 LKYADTDHITILNVP

-930 KGLPLFTNGTVA
+930 NNLPLFTNGTVA
-942 GYTLRVTKIGNTY
+942 RYTLRVTKIGNTY

-973 AVKYRQTDDPDYRA
+973 AVKYRQTGDPAYR
-987 DHMWTEDGVQHFAQ
+987 DEHMWEEDGVQHFAQ

-1027 LRGAEFTLYTDA
+1027 LQGAEFTLYTDA
-1039 ACTHLLATATS
+1039 ACTNPLATATS
-1050 DENGRVEF
+1050 DANGRVEF

-1080 NTVWTVKI
+1080 DTVWTVKI
-1088 SGGKATITDSTGA
+1088 AGGKATITDPKGA
-1101 VITSVRNTSLLQL
+1101 VVTSVRNTSLLQL
-1114 TLRVLGP
+1114 TLQVLGP
-1121 DDEPLTGT
+1121 DGEPLPGT
-1129 KLQVTWDKVQHPEYI
+1129 KLRVTWDTVQRPEYT
-1144 TNTNGTVVL
+1144 TNTDGTVVL
-1153 PKLPNGDYTVRLMN
+1153 PKLPNGNYTVRLMN

-1176 SVPELNAQYGEITLT
+1176 SVPELNAQYGTVT
-1191 TAADAWMLEKT
+1191 MTPHDAWTLEET
-1202 VENEYLLTLRLQA
+1202 AEGYRLTLRLQA
-1215 LYTLPTTGGTGTA
+1215 LYTLPTTGGMGTA

-1235 LLMGLAAVM
+1235 LLMGLAAAM
-1244 LCRKKQAE
+1244 LCRKKQVE

>member
-1 MQAASGRKTKYRRR
+1 MYAASGRKTEYRRR

-37 FATVAGAAEAA
+37 FATVAGATEATETA
-48 EAALPEP
+48 PPEPIPEP

-61 EPIPEPIPE
+61 EPPADD
-70 PTPEPIPQPPAD
+70 PAD
-82 DTTDAPTDDTTDD
+82 DTTDAP
-95 TTDDPADDITDRATP
+95 ADDITDRAAP

-124 GDWKQ
+124 DGWKQ

-166 SGELFFPHTDDR
+166 SGELFFPHTDDK

-185 DAAPQQ
+185 DAPPK
-191 NTDGAWQIP
+191 NTDGAWRIP
-200 LSKQGPIYLYYLPG
+200 LSTRGPIYLYYLPG
-214 NTDGTPSYFTGSK
+214 NTAGSLDYFDSSK
-227 AKTDAE
+227 SKTDAQL
-233 MLAANMFYTVQVED
+233 LADNMFYTITVED
-247 AAHAVYS
+247 PAHAVYD
-254 EGTLPAPQVLF
+254 TPPVQQVLF
-265 HGGNTTVTLNKPE
+265 HGGSTTVTLDKAE
-278 GVTWTAVNGKTNET
+278 GVTWEAVNGQTGAT
-292 LSLPMAEVGTTV
+292 LSLPMTEAGTTV
-304 TYTITN
+304 TYTITS
-310 ISAPIIFRPRMAAG
+310 ISTPIIFRPRAAAG

-331 PDGWMS
+331 PDGWRS
-337 KLGLFEVSK
+337 QLGHFEVSK
-346 QQPQQTATV
+346 QQAQQTATV
-355 RGQVVYMALPAE
+355 RGEAVYMALPAE

-378 RIAVTITDANN
+378 RIAVSITDANN

-394 SFAGWKVASA
+394 SFMGWKVASA

-414 VLTADD
+414 VLTAED
-420 LNAYAGSDG
+420 LNRYADG
-429 VIRLQAV
+429 TGTVTLQAV

-442 QNRPNTVH
+442 ERRPNTVH

-459 KGSVEDGVQSEL
+459 KGSVEDGVKPESPN
-471 QSDYTPVI
+471 DYTPVI
-479 YSTRMMDAGK
+479 YSTRMMNAGA
-489 IPVTYT
+489 IPADYT
-495 TTGGTPLVA
+495 SPGGPPLVA
-504 RPNAD
+504 RPSAD
-509 DDAYQTNTPIRGMTK
+509 ADAYQTNTTIRGMTT

-549 IEMKINGQVVDNEKL
+549 IEMKINGQVVGNDKL

-600 KTFAGDAAAIAQA
+600 KTFAGDAAAIDLA
-613 KGDFSITVSHT
+613 KENFTITVSHT

-636 PQPAADVTEA
+636 PRPKNEVNEA
-646 GKRGYTDYDAAAETY
+646 GKLGYTDYDAATQTY

-671 AYTLREE
+671 SCTITEAGHTL
-678 NYIPSGNWRVSN
+678 SGNWRVSN
-690 SYAIRNAPEG
+690 SYVIRNNPDGGA
-700 DPTGYQPYPKD
+700 TGYLAYPKD
-711 GIVIKAVGYA
+711 GVTVTAVGYG
-721 DDVPDIAVQTVAL
+721 DDVPPTAVQTVAF
-734 RNVYVG
+734 RNIYVG

-748 QDSVTGNNLKN
+748 QDSVTGNNLRDI
-759 VPYRLTRDG
+759 PYRLTRDG

-780 LYSMG
+780 LYSMEKD
-785 NDPGYTETISDGTL
+785 DPGYTETISDGTL

-830 TVQVTVAKEASGGMT
+830 TVQVTVAKPADGSIT
-845 YSSVA
+845 YYSVA
-850 QALPTEVTTPTGGW
+850 QNLPTEVTTPTGGW
-864 LKEAESDHITILNVP
+864 LKDADTDHITILNVP

-898 PVTVQLWCDG
+898 PVTVQLWCDD
-908 TPVPGDQYTQVLSEE
+908 TMVPGAQYTQVLSEE
-923 NKWEYTW
+923 NNWEYTW
-930 KGLPLFTNGTVA
+930 KELPLFTNGTVA
-942 GYTLRVTKIGNTY
+942 RYTLRVTKIGDAH

-973 AVKYRQTDDPDYRA
+973 AVKYRKTDDPDYRA

-1021 DEMNRP
+1021 DEKDRP
-1027 LRGAEFTLYTDA
+1027 LQGAEFTLYTDA
-1039 ACTHLLATATS
+1039 ACTHPLDTATS
-1050 DENGRVEF
+1050 DETGLVQF

-1069 ETKAPQGHTAE
+1069 ETKAPRGHTAE

-1088 SGGKATITDSTGA
+1088 AGGKATITDPKGA
-1101 VITSVRNTSLLQL
+1101 VITSVRNASLLQL
-1114 TLRVLGP
+1114 TLQVLGP
-1121 DDEPLTGT
+1121 EDEPLPDTQ
-1129 KLQVTWDKVQHPEYI
+1129 LRVTWDTVQRPEY
-1144 TNTNGTVVL
+1144 TTGTDGKVVL
-1153 PKLPNGDYTVRLMN
+1153 PKLPNGNYTVRLMN
-1167 TPTGYLPQV
+1167 TPTGYLPPV
-1176 SVPELNAQYGEITLT
+1176 SVPTLNAQYGEITLT
-1191 TAADAWMLEKT
+1191 SGDDAWTLEKT
-1202 VENEYLLTLRLQA
+1202 AENTYLLTLRLQA

-1228 AFTAAGV
+1228 AFTAAGA

>member
-1 MQAASGRKTKYRRR
+1 MQAASGRKSEYCRR

-37 FATVAGAAEAA
+37 FATVAGATEATETA
-48 EAALPEP
+48 PPEP
-55 TPEPTP
+55 PAAPP
-61 EPIPEPIPE
+61 EPIPEP
-70 PTPEPIPQPPAD
+70 PA
-82 DTTDAPTDDTTDD
+82 DDTTDD
-95 TTDDPADDITDRATP
+95 TTDDPADDITDRAAP

-124 GDWKQ
+124 GGWQQ

-152 DGIYGGYGFSSANY
+152 DGIYGKYGFSSANY
-166 SGELFFPHTDDR
+166 SGGLFFPHTDDR
-178 NADTLWA
+178 NANTLWA
-185 DAAPQQ
+185 DAVPQQ
-191 NTDGAWQIP
+191 NTDGTWRIP

-227 AKTDAE
+227 SKTDAQL
-233 MLAANMFYTVQVED
+233 LADNMFYTITVED

-265 HGGNTTVTLNKPE
+265 HGGSTTVTLNKAE
-278 GVTWTAVNGKTNET
+278 GVTWEAVNGQTGAT
-292 LSLPMAEVGTTV
+292 LPLAMTEAGTTV
-304 TYTITN
+304 TYTITS
-310 ISAPIIFRPRMAAG
+310 ISTPIVFRPRAAAG
-324 MLRYEAM
+324 TIRYEAM
-331 PDGWMS
+331 PDGWRS
-337 KLGLFEVSK
+337 QLGLFEVSK

-355 RGQVVYMALPAE
+355 RGQAVYMALPAE

-372 LAPDID
+372 LAPDIE

-394 SFAGWKVASA
+394 SFAGWKVTSA

-414 VLTADD
+414 VLTAEK
-420 LNAYAGSDG
+420 LSEYADG
-429 VIRLQAV
+429 TGTVTLQAV
-436 WSGVDS
+436 WSGVDT
-442 QNRPNTVH
+442 QKRPNTVH

-459 KGSVEDGVQSEL
+459 KGSVEDGVQPES

-479 YSTRMMDAGK
+479 YSTRMMNAGA
-489 IPVTYT
+489 IPTKYT
-495 TTGGTPLVA
+495 DSGGQPLVA

-509 DDAYQTNTPIRGMTK
+509 DDAYQTNTTIRGMTK
-524 IPVEGATLEDL
+524 TAVEGATLEDL
-535 PGDETVFAYLRANQ
+535 PGDETVFAYLRANK
-549 IEMKINGQVVDNEKL
+549 IEMKINGQVVDNDKL

-578 ESSDGWHIDGV
+578 EPSDGWHIDGV

-600 KTFAGDAAAIAQA
+600 KTFAGDAAAIDLA
-613 KGDFSITVSHT
+613 KENFTITVSHT

-636 PQPAADVTEA
+636 PQPDADVTEA
-646 GKRGYTDYDAAAETY
+646 GKRGYTDYDAATKTY

-671 AYTLREE
+671 SYTITEAG
-678 NYIPSGNWRVSN
+678 YIPSGSWRVSN
-690 SYAIRNAPEG
+690 SYVIRNSPEG
-700 DPTGYQPYPKD
+700 GPTGYQPYPAA
-711 GIVIKAVGYA
+711 GIKITAVGYA
-721 DDVPDIAVQTVAL
+721 DDVPPTAVQTVAL

-748 QDSVTGNNLKN
+748 QDSVTGNNLRDI
-759 VPYRLTRDG
+759 PYRLTRADG

-780 LYSMG
+780 LYSMEKD
-785 NDPGYTETISDGTL
+785 DPGYTETISDGTL
-799 TAGANGLF
+799 TAGTNGLF

-830 TVQVTVAKEASGGMT
+830 TVQVTVTKPTADTITYHSEA
-845 YSSVA
+845 
-850 QALPTEVTTPTGGW
+850 QNLPTEVTAPTGGW
-864 LKEAESDHITILNVP
+864 LKEADTDHITILNVP

-908 TPVPGDQYTQVLSEE
+908 TPVPGDQYTQMLSEE

-930 KGLPLFTNGTVA
+930 QELPLFTNGTVA
-942 GYTLRVTKIGNTY
+942 RYTLRVTKIGDTY

-968 DVTND
+968 DVTGE
-973 AVKYRQTDDPDYRA
+973 AAKYRKTGDQNYR
-987 DHMWTEDGVQHFAQ
+987 DEHMWTEDGVQHFAQ

-1027 LRGAEFTLYTDA
+1027 LQGAEFTLYTDA
-1039 ACTHLLATATS
+1039 ACTHSLATATS
-1050 DENGRVEF
+1050 DENGRVQF

-1069 ETKAPQGHTAE
+1069 ETKAPNGHTAE
-1080 NTVWTVKI
+1080 NTVWMVKI
-1088 SGGKATITDSTGA
+1088 AGGKATITDPTGA
-1101 VITSVRNTSLLQL
+1101 VVTSVRNASLLQL

-1129 KLQVTWDKVQHPEYI
+1129 KLQVTWDKVQHPEY
-1144 TNTNGTVVL
+1144 TTGPDGTVVL
-1153 PKLPNGDYTVRLMN
+1153 PKLPNGNYTVRLMN

-1191 TAADAWMLEKT
+1191 SGDTAWTLEKT
-1202 VENEYLLTLRLQA
+1202 AENTYLLTLRLQA

-1228 AFTAAGV
+1228 AFTAAGA

-1244 LCRKKQAE
+1244 LCRKKQVK

>member
-1 MQAASGRKTKYRRR
+1 MYAASGRKTEYRRR

-48 EAALPEP
+48 EAAP
-55 TPEPTP
+55 P

-70 PTPEPIPQPPAD
+70 PTPEPPAD
-82 DTTDAPTDDTTDD
+82 DPTDDTTDD
-95 TTDDPADDITDRATP
+95 PTDDPTNDISDDPADDITDRAAP
-110 TATAVAVICYAAVD
+110 TATAVTVTCYVAVD
-124 GDWKQ
+124 GNWKQ

-137 IDSDSNRYYVTAQEL
+137 IDSGRFYIMAAEL
-152 DGIYGGYGFSSANY
+152 DGIYGEYGFSSANY
-166 SGELFFPHTDDR
+166 SGELFFPHTDNNSIDK
-178 NADTLWA
+178 LWA
-185 DAAPQQ
+185 DAVPQQ

-200 LSKQGPIYLYYLPG
+200 LSTRGPIYLYYLPG
-214 NTDGTPSYFTGSK
+214 NTAGSPGYFDSSK
-227 AKTDAE
+227 SKTDAE

-247 AAHAVYS
+247 PTHAVYD
-254 EGTLPAPQVLF
+254 TPPAPQVLF
-265 HGGNTTVTLNKPE
+265 HGEGTTVTLNKAE
-278 GVTWTAVNGKTNET
+278 GVTWTAVNGQTGAT
-292 LSLPMAEVGTTV
+292 LSLAMTETEPAV
-304 TYTITN
+304 TYTIDN
-310 ISAPIIFRPRMAAG
+310 INAPIRFRPRVAAG

-337 KLGLFEVSK
+337 KLGNFGTSR
-346 QQPQQTATV
+346 QQAQQTATV
-355 RGQVVYMALPAE
+355 RGEAVFMALPAE

-372 LAPDID
+372 LPPDID

-394 SFAGWKVASA
+394 SFAGWKVVSA
-404 AGSPVLPAGT
+404 ADSPVLPAGT
-414 VLTADD
+414 VLTAED
-420 LNAYAGSDG
+420 LNRYAGSDG

-442 QNRPNTVH
+442 ERRPNTVH

-459 KGSVEDGVQSEL
+459 KGSVEDGVKPESPD
-471 QSDYTPVI
+471 DYTPAI
-479 YSTRMMDAGK
+479 YSTRMMNAGE
-489 IPVTYT
+489 IPTTY

-509 DDAYQTNTPIRGMTK
+509 ADAYQTDITIRDMVRTPVR
-524 IPVEGATLEDL
+524 GATLEDL
-535 PGDETVFAYLRANQ
+535 PGDETVFAYLRANHIQ
-549 IEMKINGQVVDNEKL
+549 MQINGQVVENDKL

-594 TRFFVT
+594 ARFIVT
-600 KTFAGDAAAIAQA
+600 KTFAGDAAAIALA
-613 KGDFSITVSHT
+613 KENFTITVSHT

-636 PQPAADVTEA
+636 PQPAADVNEA
-646 GKRGYTDYDAAAETY
+646 GKLGYTDYDAATQTY

-671 AYTLREE
+671 SYTITEAG
-678 NYIPSGNWRVSN
+678 YIPSGNWRVSN

-700 DPTGYQPYPKD
+700 DPTGYQTYPKD

-721 DDVPDIAVQTVAL
+721 DDVQNIAVQTVAL

-748 QDSVTGNNLKN
+748 QDAITGDNLRDI
-759 VPYRLTRDG
+759 PYRLTRDG
-768 TAVTLYRRPGTT
+768 SAVTLYRRPGTT
-780 LYSMG
+780 LYSMI
-785 NDPGYTETISDGTL
+785 NDPDYTETISDGTM

-830 TVQVTVAKEASGGMT
+830 TVQVTVAKDASGGMT
-845 YSSVA
+845 YRSVA
-850 QALPTEVTTPTGGW
+850 QNLPTEVTTPTGGW
-864 LKEAESDHITILNVP
+864 LKEAETDHITILNVP

-930 KGLPLFTNGTVA
+930 NNLPLFTNGTVA

-955 RDAALGGDGFADY
+955 RDAALGDGFADY

-973 AVKYRQTDDPDYRA
+973 DVKYRKTGDSAYRNE
-987 DHMWTEDGVQHFAQ
+987 HMWEEDGVQHFAQ

-1027 LRGAEFTLYTDA
+1027 LQGAEFTLYTDA
-1039 ACTHLLATATS
+1039 ACTHPLATAPS
-1050 DENGRVEF
+1050 DANGRVEF
-1058 EKQPGGTYYLK
+1058 TPQPGGTYYLK

-1080 NTVWTVKI
+1080 DTVWMVKI
-1088 SGGKATITDSTGA
+1088 AGGKATITTPTGA
-1101 VITSVRNTSLLQL
+1101 VVTSVRNTSLLQL

-1121 DDEPLTGT
+1121 EGESLPDTQLR
-1129 KLQVTWDKVQHPEYI
+1129 VTWDKVQHPEYT
-1144 TNTNGTVVL
+1144 TNTNGTVL
-1153 PKLPNGDYTVRLMN
+1153 LTALPNGNYTVRLMN
-1167 TPTGYLPQV
+1167 TPTGYLPPV
-1176 SVPELNAQYGEITLT
+1176 SDPTLQAQYGEITLT
-1191 TAADAWMLEKT
+1191 SGDDAWTLEKT
-1202 VENEYLLTLRLQA
+1202 AEGYRLTLRLQA

-1244 LCRKKQAE
+1244 LCRKKQVE

>member
-1 MQAASGRKTKYRRR
+1 MYAASGRKTEYRRR

-37 FATVAGAAEAA
+37 FSTVAGAAEAT
-48 EAALPEP
+48 ETEPPAAPPEP

-61 EPIPEPIPE
+61 EPIPEP
-70 PTPEPIPQPPAD
+70 TPEPPAD
-82 DTTDAPTDDTTDD
+82 DTTDDPADDPADD
-95 TTDDPADDITDRATP
+95 PTDDPADDITDRAAP
-110 TATAVAVICYAAVD
+110 TATAVTVTCYAAVD

-137 IDSDSNRYYVTAQEL
+137 IDSDSTRYYIMAAEL
-152 DGIYGGYGFSSANY
+152 DGIYGGYGFSSTEY
-166 SGELFFPHTDDR
+166 KGELFFPHTDD
-178 NADTLWA
+178 NSIDKLWA
-185 DAAPQQ
+185 DAVPQQ

-200 LSKQGPIYLYYLPG
+200 LSTRGPIYLYYLPG
-214 NTDGTPSYFTGSK
+214 NTAGSPGYFDSSK
-227 AKTDAE
+227 SKTDAE

-247 AAHAVYS
+247 PTHAVYD
-254 EGTLPAPQVLF
+254 TPPAPQVLF
-265 HGGNTTVTLNKPE
+265 HGEGTTVTLNKAE
-278 GVTWTAVNGKTNET
+278 GVTWTAVNGQTGAT
-292 LSLPMAEVGTTV
+292 LSLAMTETEPAV
-304 TYTITN
+304 TYTIDN
-310 ISAPIIFRPRMAAG
+310 INAPIRFRPRVAAG
-324 MLRYEAM
+324 MIQYEAM
-331 PDGWMS
+331 PDGWMR
-337 KLGLFEVSK
+337 KLGNFDVSR

-355 RGQVVYMALPAE
+355 RGEAVFMALPAE

-372 LAPDID
+372 LPPDID

-404 AGSPVLPAGT
+404 AGSPVLSAGT
-414 VLTADD
+414 VLTAEQ
-420 LNAYAGSDG
+420 LNDYAGSDG
-429 VIRLQAV
+429 VILLQAV

-442 QNRPNTVH
+442 HNRPNTVH

-459 KGSVEDGVQSEL
+459 KGSVEDGVKPESPN
-471 QSDYTPVI
+471 DYTPAI
-479 YSTRMMDAGK
+479 YSTRMMNAGE
-489 IPVTYT
+489 IPTTY

-504 RPNAD
+504 RPSAD
-509 DDAYQTNTPIRGMTK
+509 ADAYQTNTTIRDMVRT
-524 IPVEGATLEDL
+524 PVKGATLEDL
-535 PGDETVFAYLRANQ
+535 PGDETVFAYLRANNIQ
-549 IEMKINGQVVDNEKL
+549 MQINGQVVENEKL

-594 TRFFVT
+594 ARFIVT
-600 KTFAGDAAAIAQA
+600 KTFAGDAAAIALA
-613 KGDFSITVSHT
+613 KENFTITVSHT

-636 PQPAADVTEA
+636 PQPAADVNEA
-646 GKRGYTDYDAAAETY
+646 GKLGYTDYDAATQTY

-671 AYTLREE
+671 SYTITEAG
-678 NYIPSGNWRVSN
+678 YIPSGNWRVSN

-721 DDVPDIAVQTVAL
+721 DDVQNIAVQTVAL

-748 QDSVTGNNLKN
+748 QDAITGDNLRDI
-759 VPYRLTRDG
+759 PYRLTRDG
-768 TAVTLYRRPGTT
+768 SAVTLYRRPGTT

-785 NDPGYTETISDGTL
+785 NDPDYTETISDGTL

-850 QALPTEVTTPTGGW
+850 QNLPTEVTTPTGGW
-864 LKEAESDHITILNVP
+864 LKGAETDHITILNVP

-930 KGLPLFTNGTVA
+930 NNLPLFTNGTVA

-955 RDAALGGDGFADY
+955 RDAALGDGFADY

-973 AVKYRQTDDPDYRA
+973 AVKYRQTGDENYRA

-1027 LRGAEFTLYTDA
+1027 LQGAEFTLYTDEL
-1039 ACTHLLATATS
+1039 CTKTLATATS
-1050 DENGRVEF
+1050 NEDGEVRF
-1058 EKQPGGTYYLK
+1058 TPQPGGTYYLK
-1069 ETKAPQGHTAE
+1069 ETKAPNGHTAE

-1088 SGGKATITDSTGA
+1088 AGGKATITTSTGA
-1101 VITSVRNTSLLQL
+1101 VVTSVRNASLLQL
-1114 TLRVLGP
+1114 TLQVLGP
-1121 DDEPLTGT
+1121 DGESLPGT
-1129 KLQVTWDKVQHPEYI
+1129 KLQVKWNTAQHPEY
-1144 TNTNGTVVL
+1144 TTGPNGTVVL
-1153 PKLPNGDYTVRLMN
+1153 PKLPNGNYTVRLMN
-1167 TPTGYLPQV
+1167 TPTGYLPPV

-1191 TAADAWMLEKT
+1191 SGDGAWTLEKT
-1202 VENEYLLTLRLQA
+1202 AENTYRLTLRLQA

-1228 AFTAAGV
+1228 AFTAAGI

-1244 LCRKKQAE
+1244 LCRKKQVE

>member
-1 MQAASGRKTKYRRR
+1 MYAASGRKTEYRRR

-37 FATVAGAAEAA
+37 FATVAGATEATETA
-48 EAALPEP
+48 P
-55 TPEPTP
+55 
-61 EPIPEPIPE
+61 PEPIPE
-70 PTPEPIPQPPAD
+70 PTPESTPEPPA
-82 DTTDAPTDDTTDD
+82 DD
-95 TTDDPADDITDRATP
+95 TTDDPADDITDRAVS
-110 TATAVAVICYAAVD
+110 TATAVAVTCYAAVD

-137 IDSDSNRYYVTAQEL
+137 IDSDSNRYYIMAQEL

-166 SGELFFPHTDDR
+166 SGELFFPHTDDK

-185 DAAPQQ
+185 DALPQQ

-200 LSKQGPIYLYYLPG
+200 LSRKGPIYLYYLPA
-214 NTDGTPSYFTGSK
+214 NATGTPSYFTGSK
-227 AKTDAE
+227 PKTDAQL
-233 MLAANMFYTVQVED
+233 LADNMFYTITVED
-247 AAHAVYS
+247 AAHAVYD
-254 EGTLPAPQVLF
+254 TPPAPQVLF

-278 GVTWTAVNGKTNET
+278 GVTWTAVNGKTGAM
-292 LSLPMAEVGTTV
+292 LSLAMTGTEPTV
-304 TYTITN
+304 TYTITD
-310 ISAPIIFRPRMAAG
+310 ISTPIIFRPRVAAG

-337 KLGLFEVSK
+337 KLGNFEASR
-346 QQPQQTATV
+346 QQAQQTATV
-355 RGQVVYMALPAE
+355 RGEAVYMALPAE

-372 LAPDID
+372 LPPDID
-378 RIAVTITDANN
+378 RIAVTITGANN

-394 SFAGWKVASA
+394 SFAGWKVTSA
-404 AGSPVLPAGT
+404 AGSPVLSAGT
-414 VLTADD
+414 VLTAED
-420 LNAYAGSDG
+420 LNRYADG
-429 VIRLQAV
+429 TGTVTLQAV

-442 QNRPNTVH
+442 QRRPNTVH

-459 KGSVEDGVQSEL
+459 KGSVEDGVQPES

-479 YSTRMMDAGK
+479 YSTRMMNAGE
-489 IPVTYT
+489 IPTTY
-495 TTGGTPLVA
+495 TGGTPLVA

-509 DDAYQTNTPIRGMTK
+509 DDAYQTNTTIRGMTK
-524 IPVEGATLEDL
+524 TAVEGATLEDL
-535 PGDETVFAYLRANQ
+535 PGDETVFAYLRTNQ

-564 NTTYFGIRWNTVKY
+564 NTSYFGIRWNTVKY

-600 KTFAGDAAAIAQA
+600 KTFAGDAAAITLA
-613 KGDFSITVSHT
+613 KGSFSITVSHT
-624 EGSGSVTDFTLL
+624 EGSGSVTDFTLV
-636 PQPAADVTEA
+636 PQPDADVNEA
-646 GKRGYTDYDAAAETY
+646 GKLGYTDYDAAAETY

-671 AYTLREE
+671 SYTITEAGH
-678 NYIPSGNWRVSN
+678 IPSGSWRVSN
-690 SYAIRNAPEG
+690 SYVIRNAPEG
-700 DPTGYQPYPKD
+700 GPTGYQSYPAA
-711 GIVIKAVGYA
+711 GIVITAVGYG
-721 DDVPDIAVQTVAL
+721 DDVPPTAVQTVAL

-748 QDSVTGNNLKN
+748 QDAITGNNLRDI
-759 VPYRLTRDG
+759 PYRLTRADG

-780 LYSMG
+780 LYSMEKD
-785 NDPGYTETISDGTL
+785 DPGYTETIPDGTL

-830 TVQVTVAKEASGGMT
+830 TVQVTVTKPADGPIT
-845 YSSVA
+845 YYSVA
-850 QALPTEVTTPTGGW
+850 QDLPTEVTAPTGGW
-864 LKEAESDHITILNVP
+864 LKYADTDHITILNVP

-885 TARSSWPENGEKL
+885 TARSIWPENGEKL

-908 TPVPGDQYTQVLSEE
+908 TMVPGDQYTQVLSEE

-930 KGLPLFTNGTVA
+930 QGLPLFTNGTVA

-973 AVKYRQTDDPDYRA
+973 AVKYRKNSDQAYRNE
-987 DHMWTEDGVQHFAQ
+987 HMWEEDGVQHFAQ

-1021 DEMNRP
+1021 DEKDRP
-1027 LRGAEFTLYTDA
+1027 LQGAEFTLYTDA
-1039 ACTHLLATATS
+1039 ACTNPLATATS
-1050 DENGRVEF
+1050 DANGRVEF

-1069 ETKAPQGHTAE
+1069 ETVAPTGHTAE

-1088 SGGKATITDSTGA
+1088 SGGKATITDPTGA
-1101 VITSVRNTSLLQL
+1101 VITSVRNASLLQL
-1114 TLRVLGP
+1114 TLQVLGP
-1121 DDEPLTGT
+1121 EGEPLPGT
-1129 KLQVTWDKVQHPEYI
+1129 KLRVTWDTVQRPEY
-1144 TNTNGTVVL
+1144 TTDTDGTVVL
-1153 PKLPNGDYTVRLMN
+1153 PKLPNGNYTVRLMD

-1176 SVPELNAQYGEITLT
+1176 STPTLQAKYGEITLT
-1191 TAADAWMLEKT
+1191 SGDDAWTLEKT
-1202 VENEYLLTLRLQA
+1202 AENTYRLTLRLQA

-1244 LCRKKQAE
+1244 LCRKKQVE

>member
-1 MQAASGRKTKYRRR
+1 MYAASGRKTEYRRR

-37 FATVAGAAEAA
+37 FATVAGAAEATETA
-48 EAALPEP
+48 PSEPPAAP
-55 TPEPTP
+55 PEPTP
-61 EPIPEPIPE
+61 EPIPEP
-70 PTPEPIPQPPAD
+70 TPEPPAD
-82 DTTDAPTDDTTDD
+82 DP
-95 TTDDPADDITDRATP
+95 TDDPADDITDRAAP
-110 TATAVAVICYAAVD
+110 TATAVTVTCYAAVD
-124 GDWKQ
+124 GGWQQ

-137 IDSDSNRYYVTAQEL
+137 IDSGRYYIMAAEL
-152 DGIYGGYGFSSANY
+152 DGIYGEYGFSSAEY
-166 SGELFFPHTDDR
+166 KGELFFPHTDD
-178 NADTLWA
+178 NSINTLWA
-185 DAAPQQ
+185 DARPQQ

-200 LSKQGPIYLYYLPG
+200 LSTRGPIYLYYLPA
-214 NTDGTPSYFTGSK
+214 NATGTPSYFTGSK
-227 AKTDAE
+227 PKTDAQL
-233 MLAANMFYTVQVED
+233 LADNMFYTITVED
-247 AAHAVYS
+247 AAHAVYD
-254 EGTLPAPQVLF
+254 TPPAPQVLF
-265 HGGNTTVTLNKPE
+265 HGGSTTVTLDKAE
-278 GVTWTAVNGKTNET
+278 GVIWEAVNGQTGTTLLLAMTET
-292 LSLPMAEVGTTV
+292 ETTV
-304 TYTITN
+304 TYTIEN
-310 ISAPIIFRPRMAAG
+310 IAAPIRFRPRVAAG

-331 PDGWMS
+331 PEGWMS
-337 KLGLFEVSK
+337 KLGNFNVSQ

-355 RGQVVYMALPAE
+355 RGETVYMALPAE

-372 LAPDID
+372 LPPDID

-394 SFAGWKVASA
+394 SFMGWKVTSA
-404 AGSPVLPAGT
+404 AGSPVLSAGT
-414 VLTADD
+414 VLTAEK
-420 LNAYAGSDG
+420 LSEYADG
-429 VIRLQAV
+429 TGTVTLQAV

-459 KGSVEDGVQSEL
+459 KGSVEDGVKPESQR
-471 QSDYTPVI
+471 DYTPVI
-479 YSTRMMDAGK
+479 YSTRMMNAGE
-489 IPVTYT
+489 IPTTY
-495 TTGGTPLVA
+495 TGGTPLVA
-504 RPNAD
+504 RPSAD
-509 DDAYQTNTPIRGMTK
+509 DDAYQTNTTIRGMTT

-549 IEMKINGQVVDNEKL
+549 IEMKINGQVVENDKL

-578 ESSDGWHIDGV
+578 EPSDGWHIDGV

-600 KTFAGDAAAIAQA
+600 KTFAGDAAAIDLA
-613 KGDFSITVSHT
+613 KENFTITVSHT
-624 EGSGSVTDFTLL
+624 EGSGSVTDFTLV
-636 PQPAADVTEA
+636 PQPAADVNEV
-646 GKRGYTDYDAAAETY
+646 GKLGYTAYDPAAETY

-671 AYTLREE
+671 SYTITEAG
-678 NYIPSGNWRVSN
+678 YIPSGSWRVSN

-700 DPTGYQPYPKD
+700 GPTGYQTYPEA
-711 GIVIKAVGYA
+711 GIVITAVGYG
-721 DDVPDIAVQTVAL
+721 DDVPPTAVQTVAL

-748 QDSVTGNNLKN
+748 QDAITGDNLRDI
-759 VPYRLTRDG
+759 PYRLTRADG

-785 NDPGYTETISDGTL
+785 NDPDYTETISDGTL

-830 TVQVTVAKEASGGMT
+830 TVQVTVTKPTADTIT
-845 YSSVA
+845 YHSVA
-850 QALPTEVTTPTGGW
+850 QNLPTEVPAPGGGW
-864 LKEAESDHITILNVP
+864 LKEADTDHITILNVP

-908 TPVPGDQYTQVLSEE
+908 TPVPGDQYTQVLSET

-930 KGLPLFTNGTVA
+930 QELPLFTNGTVA

-955 RDAALGGDGFADY
+955 RDAALDDGFADY

-973 AVKYRQTDDPDYRA
+973 AVKYRQTGDPAYRA
-987 DHMWTEDGVQHFAQ
+987 DHMWTEAGVQHFAQ

-1027 LRGAEFTLYTDA
+1027 LQGAEFTLYTDA
-1039 ACTHLLATATS
+1039 ACTNPLATATS
-1050 DENGRVEF
+1050 DANGRVEF

-1069 ETKAPQGHTAE
+1069 ETAAPTGHTAE

-1088 SGGKATITDSTGA
+1088 AGGKATITTSTGA

-1121 DDEPLTGT
+1121 EGEPLPGT
-1129 KLQVTWDKVQHPEYI
+1129 KLRVTWDTVQRPEY
-1144 TNTNGTVVL
+1144 TTGTDGTVVL
-1153 PKLPNGDYTVRLMN
+1153 PKLPNGNYTVRLMN

-1176 SVPELNAQYGEITLT
+1176 SVPELNAQYGTVT
-1191 TAADAWMLEKT
+1191 MTPHDAWTLEET
-1202 VENEYLLTLRLQA
+1202 AENTYRLTLQLQA

-1228 AFTAAGV
+1228 VFTAAGA
-1235 LLMGLAAVM
+1235 LLMGLAAVI
-1244 LCRKKQAE
+1244 LCRKKQVE

>member
-1 MQAASGRKTKYRRR
+1 MQAASGRKTECRRR

-37 FATVAGAAEAA
+37 FATVAGATEATETA
-48 EAALPEP
+48 
-55 TPEPTP
+55 TP

-70 PTPEPIPQPPAD
+70 STPESTPEPPAD
-82 DTTDAPTDDTTDD
+82 DPADDTTDD
-95 TTDDPADDITDRATP
+95 TTDDPADDITDRAAP
-110 TATAVAVICYAAVD
+110 TATAVTVTCYAAVD
-124 GDWKQ
+124 GDWQ
-129 VGTVQTDK
+129 QAGTVQTDQ
-137 IDSDSNRYYVTAQEL
+137 IDSSGRYYIMAAEL
-152 DGIYGGYGFSSANY
+152 DGIYGGYGFSSAKYN
-166 SGELFFPHTDDR
+166 GGLFFPHTDDR

-185 DAAPQQ
+185 DAAPQ
-191 NTDGAWQIP
+191 NTDGAWRIP

-227 AKTDAE
+227 PKTDAQL
-233 MLAANMFYTVQVED
+233 LADNMFYTITVED
-247 AAHAVYS
+247 AAHAVYD
-254 EGTLPAPQVLF
+254 TPPPQQVLF
-265 HGGNTTVTLNKPE
+265 HGGSTTVTLNKAE
-278 GVTWTAVNGKTNET
+278 GVTWEAVNGQTGVT
-292 LSLPMAEVGTTV
+292 LSLASTETETTV
-304 TYTITN
+304 TYTIEN
-310 ISAPIIFRPRMAAG
+310 IDAPIRFRPRVAAG

-337 KLGLFEVSK
+337 KLGHFDVSR
-346 QQPQQTATV
+346 QQVQQTATV
-355 RGQVVYMALPAE
+355 RGETVYIALPAE

-372 LAPDID
+372 LPPDID

-394 SFAGWKVASA
+394 SFAGWKVAGA
-404 AGSPVLPAGT
+404 AGSPVLSAGT
-414 VLTADD
+414 VLTAED
-420 LNAYAGSDG
+420 LNRYADG
-429 VIRLQAV
+429 TGTVTLQAV

-442 QNRPNTVH
+442 QGRPNTVH

-459 KGSVEDGVQSEL
+459 KGSVEDGVQPES

-479 YSTRMMDAGK
+479 YSTRMMNAGA
-489 IPVTYT
+489 IPADYT

-509 DDAYQTNTPIRGMTK
+509 DDAYQTNTTIRGMTK
-524 IPVEGATLEDL
+524 TAVEGATLEDL

-549 IEMKINGQVVDNEKL
+549 IEMKINGQVVDNDKL

-578 ESSDGWHIDGV
+578 EPSDGWHIDGI

-594 TRFFVT
+594 TRFIVT
-600 KTFAGDAAAIAQA
+600 KTFAGDAAAIALA
-613 KGDFSITVSHT
+613 KENFTITVSHT
-624 EGSGSVTDFTLL
+624 EQSGSVTDFTLL
-636 PQPAADVTEA
+636 PQPAAGGNEA
-646 GKRGYTDYDAAAETY
+646 GKLGYTGYDAAAETY

-671 AYTLREE
+671 SYTITEAG
-678 NYIPSGNWRVSN
+678 YIPSGSWRVSN

-700 DPTGYQPYPKD
+700 GPTGYQPYPAA
-711 GIVIKAVGYA
+711 GIVITAVGYG
-721 DDVPDIAVQTVAL
+721 DDVPNIAVQTVAL

-748 QDSVTGNNLKN
+748 QDAITGNNLRDII
-759 VPYRLTRDG
+759 YRLTRDG

-785 NDPGYTETISDGTL
+785 NDADYTETIPGGTL

-830 TVQVTVAKEASGGMT
+830 TVQVTVAKDASGGMT
-845 YSSVA
+845 YRSVA
-850 QALPTEVTTPTGGW
+850 QNLPTEVTTPTGGW
-864 LKEAESDHITILNVP
+864 LKYADTDHITILNVP

-908 TPVPGDQYTQVLSEE
+908 TPVPGDQYTQVLTEE

-930 KGLPLFTNGTVA
+930 QELPLFTNGTVA
-942 GYTLRVTKIGNTY
+942 GYTLRVTKIGDTH

-973 AVKYRQTDDPDYRA
+973 AVKYRKTDDPDYRA

-1021 DEMNRP
+1021 DEKDRP
-1027 LRGAEFTLYTDA
+1027 LRGAEFTLYTDEL
-1039 ACTHLLATATS
+1039 CTKTLATATS
-1050 DENGRVEF
+1050 NEDGEVRF
-1058 EKQPGGTYYLK
+1058 APQPGGTYYLK
-1069 ETKAPQGHTAE
+1069 ETAAPTGHTAE
-1080 NTVWTVKI
+1080 DTVWTVKI
-1088 SGGKATITDSTGA
+1088 SGGKATITTSTGA
-1101 VITSVRNTSLLQL
+1101 VITSVRNASLLQL
-1114 TLRVLGP
+1114 TLQVLGP
-1121 DDEPLTGT
+1121 DGEPLPDTQ
-1129 KLQVTWDKVQHPEYI
+1129 LRVTWDTVQRPEY
-1144 TNTNGTVVL
+1144 TTGPNGTVVL
-1153 PKLPNGDYTVRLMN
+1153 TALPNGNYTVRLMN

-1176 SVPELNAQYGEITLT
+1176 SVPELNAQYGEIILT
-1191 TAADAWMLEKT
+1191 SPHNDAWKLEKT
-1202 VENEYLLTLRLQA
+1202 AEGYRLTLRLQA

-1244 LCRKKQAE
+1244 LCRKKQVE

>member
-1 MQAASGRKTKYRRR
+1 MQAASGRKTEYRRR

-37 FATVAGAAEAA
+37 FATVAGATEATETA
-48 EAALPEP
+48 P
-55 TPEPTP
+55 
-61 EPIPEPIPE
+61 PEPIPE
-70 PTPEPIPQPPAD
+70 PTPEPP
-82 DTTDAPTDDTTDD
+82 TDD
-95 TTDDPADDITDRATP
+95 TTDDPADDPADDITDRAAP
-110 TATAVAVICYAAVD
+110 TATAVTVTCYAAVD

-137 IDSDSNRYYVTAQEL
+137 IDSDSTRYYIMAAEL

-166 SGELFFPHTDDR
+166 SGELFFPHTDNNSIDK
-178 NADTLWA
+178 LWA

-200 LSKQGPIYLYYLPG
+200 LSRKGPIYLYYLPA
-214 NTDGTPSYFTGSK
+214 NATGTSSYFTGSK
-227 AKTDAE
+227 PKTDAQL
-233 MLAANMFYTVQVED
+233 LADNMFYTITVED
-247 AAHAVYS
+247 AAHAVYD
-254 EGTLPAPQVLF
+254 TPPVPQVLF
-265 HGGNTTVTLNKPE
+265 HGGSTTVTLNKAE

-292 LSLPMAEVGTTV
+292 LSLPMDEAGT
-304 TYTITN
+304 TYTITD
-310 ISAPIIFRPRMAAG
+310 ISTPIIFRPRVAAG

-331 PDGWMS
+331 PEGWMS
-337 KLGLFEVSK
+337 KLGNFDVSR

-355 RGQVVYMALPAE
+355 RGEAVYMALPAE

-378 RIAVTITDANN
+378 RIAVKITGAND

-414 VLTADD
+414 VLTAEQ

-429 VIRLQAV
+429 VILLQAV
-436 WSGVDS
+436 WSGADS
-442 QNRPNTVH
+442 EGRPNTVH

-459 KGSVEDGVQSEL
+459 KGSVEDGVKPESQR
-471 QSDYTPVI
+471 DYTPAI
-479 YSTRMMDAGK
+479 YSTRMMNAGE
-489 IPVTYT
+489 IPTTY

-509 DDAYQTNTPIRGMTK
+509 ADAYQTNTTIRDMVRT
-524 IPVEGATLEDL
+524 PVHGATLEDL
-535 PGDETVFAYLRANQ
+535 PGDETVFAYLRANHIQ
-549 IEMKINGQVVDNEKL
+549 MMINGQVVDNEKL

-600 KTFAGDAAAIAQA
+600 KTFAGDAAAIDLA
-613 KGDFSITVSHT
+613 KKDFTINVSHT
-624 EGSGSVTDFTLL
+624 EGSGSVTDFTLV
-636 PQPAADVTEA
+636 PRPKNDVNEA
-646 GKRGYTDYDAAAETY
+646 GKLGYTGYDAATETY

-671 AYTLREE
+671 SYTITEAG
-678 NYIPSGNWRVSN
+678 YIPSGSWRVSN
-690 SYAIRNAPEG
+690 SYAIRNNPDG
-700 DPTGYQPYPKD
+700 GPTGYQSYPAA
-711 GIVIKAVGYA
+711 GIVITAVGYG
-721 DDVPDIAVQTVAL
+721 DDVPKTAVQTVAL

-748 QDSVTGNNLKN
+748 QDAITGDNLRDIT
-759 VPYRLTRDG
+759 YRLTRADG
-768 TAVTLYRRPGTT
+768 SAVMLYRRPGTT
-780 LYSMG
+780 LYSME
-785 NDPGYTETISDGTL
+785 NDPGYTETIPNGTL

-845 YSSVA
+845 YRSVA
-850 QALPTEVTTPTGGW
+850 QNPPTEVTAPTGGW
-864 LKEAESDHITILNVP
+864 LKYADTDHITILNVP

-908 TPVPGDQYTQVLSEE
+908 TPVPGSEYTQVLSEE

-930 KGLPLFTNGTVA
+930 QGLPLFTNGTVA
-942 GYTLRVTKIGNTY
+942 GYTLRVTKIGNTH
-955 RDAALGGDGFADY
+955 RDAALDDGFADY

-973 AVKYRQTDDPDYRA
+973 AVKYRKTDDPDYRA

-1027 LRGAEFTLYTDA
+1027 LQGAEFTLYTDA
-1039 ACTHLLATATS
+1039 ACTNPLATATS
-1050 DENGRVEF
+1050 DETGRVEF
-1058 EKQPGGTYYLK
+1058 AKQPGGTYYLK
-1069 ETKAPQGHTAE
+1069 ETAAPTGHTAE

-1088 SGGKATITDSTGA
+1088 SGGKATITDPKGA

-1114 TLRVLGP
+1114 TLQVLGP
-1121 DDEPLTGT
+1121 DGEPLPGT
-1129 KLQVTWDKVQHPEYI
+1129 KLQVTWDSVQRPEY
-1144 TNTNGTVVL
+1144 TTGTDGTVVL
-1153 PKLPNGDYTVRLMN
+1153 PKLPNGNYTVRLMN

-1176 SVPELNAQYGEITLT
+1176 SVPELNAQYGEIILT
-1191 TAADAWMLEKT
+1191 SGDDAWTLEKT
-1202 VENEYLLTLRLQA
+1202 AEGYRLTLRLQA

-1228 AFTAAGV
+1228 AFTAAGA
-1235 LLMGLAAVM
+1235 LLMGLAAV
-1244 LCRKKQAE
+1244 LCRKKQVE

>member
-1 MQAASGRKTKYRRR
+1 MQAASGRKSEYCRR

-48 EAALPEP
+48 ETAPPEPPAAPPEP

-61 EPIPEPIPE
+61 EP
-70 PTPEPIPQPPAD
+70 PAD
-82 DTTDAPTDDTTDD
+82 DTTDAPA
-95 TTDDPADDITDRATP
+95 DDPANDMTDRAAP
-110 TATAVAVICYAAVD
+110 TATAVTVTCYAAVD
-124 GDWKQ
+124 GGWKQ

-137 IDSDSNRYYVTAQEL
+137 IDSDSIRYYIMAAEL
-152 DGIYGGYGFSSANY
+152 DGIYGGYGFSSAEYN
-166 SGELFFPHTDDR
+166 GELFFPHTDDR
-178 NADTLWA
+178 SPDKLWA
-185 DAAPQQ
+185 DAVPQQ
-191 NTDGAWQIP
+191 NTDGAWRIP
-200 LSKQGPIYLYYLPG
+200 LSRQGPIYLYFLPG
-214 NTDGTPSYFTGSK
+214 NTAGSPGYFDSSTP
-227 AKTDAE
+227 KTDPT

-247 AAHAVYS
+247 PAHAVY
-254 EGTLPAPQVLF
+254 TTPPAPQVLF
-265 HGGNTTVTLNKPE
+265 HGGSTTVTLNKAE
-278 GVTWTAVNGKTNET
+278 GVTWEAVNGKTGET
-292 LSLPMAEVGTTV
+292 LPLTMTAETETTV
-304 TYTITN
+304 TYTIAN
-310 ISAPIIFRPRMAAG
+310 ITSPILFRPRVAAG
-324 MLRYEAM
+324 ILRYEAM
-331 PDGWMS
+331 PEGWMS
-337 KLGLFEVSK
+337 NLGHFGVSK
-346 QQPQQTATV
+346 QQAQQPATV
-355 RGQVVYMALPAE
+355 RGEAVYMALPAE
-367 NSHTL
+367 NGHTL

-378 RIAVTITDANN
+378 RIAVTITGANN

-394 SFAGWKVASA
+394 SFAGWKVAGA
-404 AGSPVLPAGT
+404 AGSPVLLAGT
-414 VLTADD
+414 VLTADE
-420 LNAYAGSDG
+420 LNTYAGSDG

-442 QNRPNTVH
+442 ERRPNTVH

-459 KGSVEDGVQSEL
+459 KGSVEDGVQSES

-479 YSTRMMDAGK
+479 YSTRMMNAGA
-489 IPVTYT
+489 IPTNYT
-495 TTGGTPLVA
+495 DSGGQPLVA

-509 DDAYQTNTPIRGMTK
+509 DDAYQTNTTIRDMTK

-535 PGDETVFAYLRANQ
+535 PGDETVFAYLRANH

-578 ESSDGWHIDGV
+578 EPSDGWHIDGV

-600 KTFAGDAAAIAQA
+600 KTFAGDAAAIALA
-613 KGDFSITVSHT
+613 KKDFTITVSHT

-636 PQPAADVTEA
+636 PQPAAGVTEA
-646 GKRGYTDYDAAAETY
+646 GKLGYTGYDAAAETY

-671 AYTLREE
+671 SYTITEAGH
-678 NYIPSGNWRVSN
+678 IPSGSWRVSN
-690 SYAIRNAPEG
+690 SYAIRNNPDGGA
-700 DPTGYQPYPKD
+700 TGYLPYPEA
-711 GIVIKAVGYA
+711 GIVITAVGYG
-721 DDVPDIAVQTVAL
+721 DDVPPTAVQTVAL

-748 QDSVTGNNLKN
+748 QDAITGDNLRDI
-759 VPYRLTRDG
+759 PYRLTRADG

-780 LYSMG
+780 LYSME
-785 NDPGYTETISDGTL
+785 NDDPDYTETIPGGTL

-830 TVQVTVAKEASGGMT
+830 TVQVTVTKPTADTIT
-845 YSSVA
+845 YHSVA
-850 QALPTEVTTPTGGW
+850 QNLPTEVTAPTGGW
-864 LKEAESDHITILNVP
+864 LKHADTDHITILNVP

-908 TPVPGDQYTQVLSEE
+908 TPVPGDQYTQVLTEE

-930 KGLPLFTNGTVA
+930 NNLPLFTNGTVA

-955 RDAALGGDGFADY
+955 RDAALDKDGFADY

-973 AVKYRQTDDPDYRA
+973 AVKYRKTGDQDYRNE
-987 DHMWTEDGVQHFAQ
+987 HMWEEDGVQHFAQ

-1027 LRGAEFTLYTDA
+1027 LQGAEFTLYTDA
-1039 ACTHLLATATS
+1039 ACTHPLATATS
-1050 DENGRVEF
+1050 DANGRVEF

-1069 ETKAPQGHTAE
+1069 ETKAPNGHTAE
-1080 NTVWTVKI
+1080 NTVWMVKI
-1088 SGGKATITDSTGA
+1088 SGGKATITTPTGA

-1114 TLRVLGP
+1114 TLQVLGP
-1121 DDEPLTGT
+1121 EGEPLPGT
-1129 KLQVTWDKVQHPEYI
+1129 KLRVTWDTVQRPEY
-1144 TNTNGTVVL
+1144 TTGADGTVVL
-1153 PKLPNGDYTVRLMN
+1153 PKLPNGNYTVRLMN

-1176 SVPELNAQYGEITLT
+1176 SVPTLQAQYGEITLT
-1191 TAADAWMLEKT
+1191 SGDDAWTLEET
-1202 VENEYLLTLRLQA
+1202 AENTYRLTLRLQA

-1244 LCRKKQAE
+1244 LYRKKQVE

>member
-1 MQAASGRKTKYRRR
+1 MT
-15 RARRASA
+15 
-22 LMVVLALLFTMVPTG
+22 
-37 FATVAGAAEAA
+37 
-48 EAALPEP
+48 
-55 TPEPTP
+55 
-61 EPIPEPIPE
+61 
-70 PTPEPIPQPPAD
+70 
-82 DTTDAPTDDTTDD
+82 
-95 TTDDPADDITDRATP
+95 
-110 TATAVAVICYAAVD
+110 CYAAVD

-137 IDSDSNRYYVTAQEL
+137 IDSDSTRYYIMAAEL
-152 DGIYGGYGFSSANY
+152 DGIYGGYGFSSTEY
-166 SGELFFPHTDDR
+166 KGELFFPHTDD
-178 NADTLWA
+178 NSIDKLWA
-185 DAAPQQ
+185 DAVPQQ

-200 LSKQGPIYLYYLPG
+200 LSTRGPIYLYYLPG
-214 NTDGTPSYFTGSK
+214 NTAGSPGYFDSSK
-227 AKTDAE
+227 SKTDAQL
-233 MLAANMFYTVQVED
+233 LADNMFYTITVED
-247 AAHAVYS
+247 PAHAVYD
-254 EGTLPAPQVLF
+254 APPPQQVLF
-265 HGGNTTVTLNKPE
+265 HGGSTTVTLNKAE

-292 LSLPMAEVGTTV
+292 LSLPMDEAGT
-304 TYTITN
+304 TYTITD
-310 ISAPIIFRPRMAAG
+310 ISTPIIFRPRAAAG
-324 MLRYEAM
+324 MIQYEAM
-331 PDGWMS
+331 PERWMS
-337 KLGLFEVSK
+337 KLGNFDVSR

-355 RGQVVYMALPAE
+355 RGEAVFMALPAE

-414 VLTADD
+414 VLTAEQ

-429 VIRLQAV
+429 VILLQAV

-442 QNRPNTVH
+442 QRRPNTVH

-459 KGSVEDGVQSEL
+459 KGSVEDGVKPESPN
-471 QSDYTPVI
+471 DYTPAI
-479 YSTRMMDAGK
+479 YSTRMMNAGE
-489 IPVTYT
+489 IPTTY

-504 RPNAD
+504 RPSAD
-509 DDAYQTNTPIRGMTK
+509 ADAYQTDITIRDMVRTPVR
-524 IPVEGATLEDL
+524 GATLEDL
-535 PGDETVFAYLRANQ
+535 PGDETVFAYLRANHIQ
-549 IEMKINGQVVDNEKL
+549 MQINGQVVENDKL

-594 TRFFVT
+594 SRFIVT
-600 KTFAGDAAAIAQA
+600 KTFAGDTAAIDLA
-613 KGDFSITVSHT
+613 KKDFTITVSHT

-636 PQPAADVTEA
+636 PQPAAGVTEA
-646 GKRGYTDYDAAAETY
+646 GKRGYTDYDAATQTY

-671 AYTLREE
+671 SYTITEAG
-678 NYIPSGNWRVSN
+678 YIPSGSWRVSN

-700 DPTGYQPYPKD
+700 GPTGYQPYPKD
-711 GIVIKAVGYA
+711 GIVITAVGYA
-721 DDVPDIAVQTVAL
+721 DDVQNIAVQTVAL

-748 QDSVTGNNLKN
+748 QDAITGDNLRDI
-759 VPYRLTRDG
+759 PYRLTRADG

-780 LYSMG
+780 QYSMEKD
-785 NDPGYTETISDGTL
+785 DPGYTETISDGTM

-845 YSSVA
+845 YRSVA
-850 QALPTEVTTPTGGW
+850 QNLPTEVTTPTGGW
-864 LKEAESDHITILNVP
+864 LKDADTDHITILNVP

-908 TPVPGDQYTQVLSEE
+908 TPVPGAQYTQVLSED

-930 KGLPLFTNGTVA
+930 QELPLFTNGTVA
-942 GYTLRVTKIGNTY
+942 RYTLRVTKIGNTY

-973 AVKYRQTDDPDYRA
+973 AVKYRKTDDPAYRA

-1027 LRGAEFTLYTDA
+1027 LQGAEFTLYTDEL
-1039 ACTHLLATATS
+1039 CTKTLATATS
-1050 DENGRVEF
+1050 NEDGEVRF
-1058 EKQPGGTYYLK
+1058 TPQPGGTYYLK
-1069 ETKAPQGHTAE
+1069 ETKAPNGHTAE

-1088 SGGKATITDSTGA
+1088 AGGKATITTSTGA
-1101 VITSVRNTSLLQL
+1101 VVTSVRNASLLQL
-1114 TLRVLGP
+1114 TLQVLGP
-1121 DDEPLTGT
+1121 DGESLPGT
-1129 KLQVTWDKVQHPEYI
+1129 KLQVKWNTAQHPEY
-1144 TNTNGTVVL
+1144 TTGPNGTVVL
-1153 PKLPNGDYTVRLMN
+1153 PKLPNGNYTVRLMN
-1167 TPTGYLPQV
+1167 TPTGYLPPV

-1191 TAADAWMLEKT
+1191 SGDGAWTLEKT
-1202 VENEYLLTLRLQA
+1202 AENTYRLTLRLQA

-1244 LCRKKQAE
+1244 LCRKKQVE

>member
-1 MQAASGRKTKYRRR
+1 MYATSGRKTEYRRR

-37 FATVAGAAEAA
+37 FATVAGAAEAT
-48 EAALPEP
+48 ETAL
-55 TPEPTP
+55 
-61 EPIPEPIPE
+61 PEPIPE
-70 PTPEPIPQPPAD
+70 PTPEPPAD
-82 DTTDAPTDDTTDD
+82 DTTDDPADDPADD
-95 TTDDPADDITDRATP
+95 TTDDPADDITDRAAP
-110 TATAVAVICYAAVD
+110 TATAVAVTCYAAVD

-137 IDSDSNRYYVTAQEL
+137 IDSDSTRYYIMAAEL
-152 DGIYGGYGFSSANY
+152 DGIYAEYGFSSTEY
-166 SGELFFPHTDDR
+166 KGELFFPHTDD
-178 NADTLWA
+178 NSINTLWA
-185 DAAPQQ
+185 NAAPQQ
-191 NTDGAWQIP
+191 NTDGAWRIP
-200 LSKQGPIYLYYLPG
+200 LSTRGPIYLYYLPG
-214 NTDGTPSYFTGSK
+214 NTAGSPGYFDSSK
-227 AKTDAE
+227 SKTDAQL
-233 MLAANMFYTVQVED
+233 LADNMFYTITVED
-247 AAHAVYS
+247 PAHAVYD
-254 EGTLPAPQVLF
+254 APPPQQVLF
-265 HGGNTTVTLNKPE
+265 HGGSTTVTLNKAE

-292 LSLPMAEVGTTV
+292 LSLPMDEAGT
-304 TYTITN
+304 TYTITD
-310 ISAPIIFRPRMAAG
+310 ISTPIIFRPRAAAG
-324 MLRYEAM
+324 MIQYEAM
-331 PDGWMS
+331 PDGWMR
-337 KLGLFEVSK
+337 KLGNFDVSR

-355 RGQVVYMALPAE
+355 RGEAVFMALPAE

-372 LAPDID
+372 LPPDID

-404 AGSPVLPAGT
+404 AGSPVLSAGT

-429 VIRLQAV
+429 VILLQAV

-442 QNRPNTVH
+442 HNRPNTVH

-459 KGSVEDGVQSEL
+459 KGSVEDGVKPESPN
-471 QSDYTPVI
+471 DYTPAI
-479 YSTRMMDAGK
+479 YSTRMMNAGK
-489 IPVTYT
+489 IPVTY
-495 TTGGTPLVA
+495 TGGTPLVA
-504 RPNAD
+504 RPSAD
-509 DDAYQTNTPIRGMTK
+509 ADAYQTDITIRGMTK
-524 IPVEGATLEDL
+524 TAVEGATLEDL
-535 PGDETVFAYLRANQ
+535 PGDETVFAYLRANHIQ
-549 IEMKINGQVVDNEKL
+549 MQINGQVVENDKL

-594 TRFFVT
+594 SRFIVT
-600 KTFAGDAAAIAQA
+600 KTFAGDAAAIALA
-613 KGDFSITVSHT
+613 KKDFTITVSHT

-636 PQPAADVTEA
+636 PQPAAGVTEA
-646 GKRGYTDYDAAAETY
+646 GKRGYTDYDAATQTY

-671 AYTLREE
+671 SYTITEAGH
-678 NYIPSGNWRVSN
+678 IPSGSWRVSN
-690 SYAIRNAPEG
+690 SYVIRNNPDGGA
-700 DPTGYQPYPKD
+700 TGYLPYPAA
-711 GIVIKAVGYA
+711 GIVITAVGYA
-721 DDVPDIAVQTVAL
+721 DDVPNIAAQTVAL

-748 QDSVTGNNLKN
+748 QDAITGDNLRDI
-759 VPYRLTRDG
+759 PYRLTRADG

-850 QALPTEVTTPTGGW
+850 QNLPTEVTTPTGGW
-864 LKEAESDHITILNVP
+864 LKHADTDHITILNVP

-885 TARSSWPENGEKL
+885 MARSSWPENGEKL

-930 KGLPLFTNGTVA
+930 NNLPLFTNGTVA

-955 RDAALGGDGFADY
+955 RDAALDDGFADY
-968 DVTND
+968 NVTND
-973 AVKYRQTDDPDYRA
+973 AVKYRKTGDPDYRA
-987 DHMWTEDGVQHFAQ
+987 DHMWEEDGVQHFAQ

-1027 LRGAEFTLYTDA
+1027 LQGAEFTLYTDEL
-1039 ACTHLLATATS
+1039 CTKTLATATS
-1050 DENGRVEF
+1050 NEDGEVRF
-1058 EKQPGGTYYLK
+1058 TPQPGGTYYLK
-1069 ETKAPQGHTAE
+1069 ETKAPNGHTAE

-1088 SGGKATITDSTGA
+1088 AGGKATITTSTGA
-1101 VITSVRNTSLLQL
+1101 VVTSVRNASLLQL
-1114 TLRVLGP
+1114 TLQVLGP
-1121 DDEPLTGT
+1121 DGESLPGT
-1129 KLQVTWDKVQHPEYI
+1129 KLQVKWNTAQHPTY
-1144 TNTNGTVVL
+1144 TTGTDGTVL
-1153 PKLPNGDYTVRLMN
+1153 LTALPNGNYTVRLMN
-1167 TPTGYLPQV
+1167 TPTGYLPPV
-1176 SVPELNAQYGEITLT
+1176 SVPTLNAQYGEITLT
-1191 TAADAWMLEKT
+1191 SGDDAWTLENT
-1202 VENEYLLTLRLQA
+1202 AENTYRLTLRLQA

-1244 LCRKKQAE
+1244 LCRKKQVE

>member
-1 MQAASGRKTKYRRR
+1 MYAASGRKTEYRRR

-37 FATVAGAAEAA
+37 FATVAGAAEATETA
-48 EAALPEP
+48 PSEPPSAPPEP

-61 EPIPEPIPE
+61 EP
-70 PTPEPIPQPPAD
+70 PA
-82 DTTDAPTDDTTDD
+82 DDTTDD
-95 TTDDPADDITDRATP
+95 TTDDPADDITDRAAP
-110 TATAVAVICYAAVD
+110 TATAVTVTCYVAVD
-124 GDWKQ
+124 GDWQQ

-166 SGELFFPHTDDR
+166 SGELFFPHTDD
-178 NADTLWA
+178 NSADKLWA
-185 DAAPQQ
+185 DAAPK
-191 NTDGAWQIP
+191 NIDGTWRIL
-200 LSKQGPIYLYYLPG
+200 LSRQGPIYLYYLPG

-227 AKTDAE
+227 PKTDAQL
-233 MLAANMFYTVQVED
+233 LADNMFYTITVED
-247 AAHAVYS
+247 PAHAVYD
-254 EGTLPAPQVLF
+254 TPPAPQVLF
-265 HGGNTTVTLNKPE
+265 HGGSTTVTLGKAE
-278 GVTWTAVNGKTNET
+278 GVTWEAVNGQTGAT
-292 LSLPMAEVGTTV
+292 LSLASTETETTV
-304 TYTITN
+304 TYTIEN
-310 ISAPIIFRPRMAAG
+310 IDAPIRFRPRVAAG
-324 MLRYEAM
+324 MIQYEAM
-331 PDGWMS
+331 PDGWRS
-337 KLGLFEVSK
+337 QLGLFEVSK

-355 RGQVVYMALPAE
+355 RGEAVYMALPAE

-372 LAPDID
+372 LAPDIE

-394 SFAGWKVASA
+394 SFAGWKVTSA

-414 VLTADD
+414 VLTAEQ

-459 KGSVEDGVQSEL
+459 KGSVEDGVKPESPN
-471 QSDYTPVI
+471 DYTPAI
-479 YSTRMMDAGK
+479 YSTRMMNAGE
-489 IPVTYT
+489 IPTTYT

-509 DDAYQTNTPIRGMTK
+509 DDAYQTNTTIRGMTK
-524 IPVEGATLEDL
+524 TAVEGATLEDL

-549 IEMKINGQVVDNEKL
+549 IEMKINGQVVDNDKL

-600 KTFAGDAAAIAQA
+600 KTFAGDAAAIALA
-613 KGDFSITVSHT
+613 KDNFTITVSHT

-636 PQPAADVTEA
+636 PQPAADVNGTD
-646 GKRGYTDYDAAAETY
+646 KLGYTAYDAATETY

-671 AYTLREE
+671 SYTITEAG
-678 NYIPSGNWRVSN
+678 YIPSGNWRVSN
-690 SYAIRNAPEG
+690 SYVIRNNPVGGA
-700 DPTGYQPYPKD
+700 TGYLPYPA
-711 GIVIKAVGYA
+711 GGVVITAVGYG
-721 DDVPDIAVQTVAL
+721 DDVPSTAVQTVAL

-748 QDSVTGNNLKN
+748 QDAITGDNLRDI
-759 VPYRLTRDG
+759 PYRLTRDG

-780 LYSMG
+780 LYSMEKD
-785 NDPGYTETISDGTL
+785 DPGYTETISDGTL

-830 TVQVTVAKEASGGMT
+830 TVQVTVTKEASGGMT
-845 YSSVA
+845 YRSVA
-850 QALPTEVTTPTGGW
+850 QNLPTEVTAPTGGW
-864 LKEAESDHITILNVP
+864 LKDADTDHITILNVP

-908 TPVPGDQYTQVLSEE
+908 TPVPGDQYTQELSEE

-930 KGLPLFTNGTVA
+930 QELPLFTNGTVA
-942 GYTLRVTKIGNTY
+942 GYTLRVTKIGNTH
-955 RDAALGGDGFADY
+955 RDATLDKDGFADY

-973 AVKYRQTDDPDYRA
+973 AVKYRQTDDPDYR
-987 DHMWTEDGVQHFAQ
+987 DVHMWTEDGVQHFAQ

-1021 DEMNRP
+1021 DEKDRP

-1050 DENGRVEF
+1050 DANGRVEF

-1088 SGGKATITDSTGA
+1088 SGGKATITTSTGA
-1101 VITSVRNTSLLQL
+1101 VITSVRNASLLQL

-1121 DDEPLTGT
+1121 DGEPLPGT
-1129 KLQVTWDKVQHPEYI
+1129 KLRVTWDTVQRPEY
-1144 TNTNGTVVL
+1144 TTGPNGTVVL
-1153 PKLPNGDYTVRLMN
+1153 PKLPNGKYTVRLMN

-1176 SVPELNAQYGEITLT
+1176 SVPTLNAQYGTVT
-1191 TAADAWMLEKT
+1191 MTPHDAWTLEET
-1202 VENEYLLTLRLQA
+1202 AENTYLLTLRLQA

-1235 LLMGLAAVM
+1235 LLMGLAAAM
-1244 LCRKKQAE
+1244 LCRKKQVE